1 MNQIVNN
8 IANRLSLRPPQRQSL
23 EILDRIC
30 ELLPINEQ
38 SDIETSLAK
47 INQEFS
53 TVTNFEREFPSLCF
67 ALATGVGKT
76 RLMGAFISYL
86 NLAYDIKNFFVLAP
100 NLTIY
105 NKLINDFTPNTPK
118 YVFTGISEF
127 AIQSPVIITGDNYET
142 NARTILDPQIPCKI
156 NIFNISKINSEVR
169 GGKSPKIKRLSEYIG
184 ESYFEYLVHLK
195 DLVMLMD
202 ESHRYRASAGIRV
215 INELK
220 PLMGLELTA
229 TPSVETSKKPVYF
242 KNVIYEYSLGKA
254 ITDGF
259 VKDPAVVTRKDFN
272 PASLSPGAIEEIKL
286 KDGIY
291 LHENIKAELKNYAL
305 QTGKP
310 IVKPFMLVIAR
321 DTNHASQLLE
331 LIKSDEFAEGFYK
344 DKVIQVDSSKTGA
357 QEDEMVERLLK
368 VEHPDEPTEIV
379 IHVNMLKEGWDV
391 TNLYTIVPLRA
402 ANSQILIKQSIGRGL
417 RLPYGRRTGIKIVDR
432 LNIVAHDKFQEI
444 VEEAKRPE
452 SEIRLEQIIL
462 TPEELEEKT
471 NTVVSQSK
479 LAQHLGIITEQTID
493 QNREENINL
502 PDTESQDVQTSIFAS
517 PIEQKIANLTYQEI
531 QKLENQ
537 PEKVPTTSYLSTPKV
552 QAIVRE
558 AVAREYQP
566 EQLEIEGVTTP
577 PNIEAIVAKTTNLVI
592 QQTIDIPKI
601 LVIPKGEVKSGFRSF
616 ALDLTGLNY
625 PIPSKEELYIQSLS
639 TDDSRY
645 LEIKT
650 TNLEE
655 SQLEKYIVSNLVNFD
670 DICYDENADFLYDLA
685 GQVISHFFTYLSE
698 EDTQKVLYSYQREIA
713 NFVHNQM
720 KKHFWEDTVDYEV
733 KISKGFT
740 TLKESAYTTKAKNH
754 LDYRISPPDKN
765 NMSKYLFTGF
775 SKCLYTEQKFQSE
788 AERVLSIIL
797 ERDAIKWFKPARGQF
812 QIYYKWEGDYLEY
825 QPDFVAETAEIIYML
840 EPKNRNEI
848 DHPQVVAKKNVAVQW
863 CKYASE
869 YMLKHNGKP
878 WVYVLIPHD
887 AIAQNM
893 TLTGLGDR
901 FKSNGYAFD
910 RDRSP
915 K

>member
-1 MNQIVNN
+1 MNNIVNN
-8 IANRLSLRPPQRQSL
+8 IAHRLSLRQPQRKSL
-23 EILDRIC
+23 EILDRVC
-30 ELLPINEQ
+30 EILPINEQ

-47 INQEFS
+47 INQEFP
-53 TVTNFEREFPSLCF
+53 TVTDFEREFPSLCF

-86 NLAYDIKNFFVLAP
+86 HLAYDIKNFFVLAP

-105 NKLINDFTPNTPK
+105 NKLITDFTPNNPK

-127 AIQSPVIITGDNYET
+127 AINSPIIITGENYET

-184 ESYFEYLVHLK
+184 ESYFDYLSQLK
-195 DLVMLMD
+195 DLVILMD
-202 ESHRYRASAGIRV
+202 ESHRYRASAGIRA

-229 TPSVETSKKPVYF
+229 TPSIETSKKPVYF
-242 KNVIYEYSLGKA
+242 QNVIYEYSLGKA

-272 PASLSPGAIEEIKL
+272 PASLSPAAIEQIKL
-286 KDGIY
+286 EDGIY
-291 LHENIKAELKNYAL
+291 LHENIKAELKIYAL

-321 DTNHASQLLE
+321 DTTHATQLLE
-331 LIKSDEFAEGFYK
+331 LIKSHEFAAGFYK
-344 DKVIQVDSSKTGA
+344 DKVIQVDSSKTGS

-417 RLPYGRRTGIKIVDR
+417 RLPYGKRTGITIVDR

-452 SEIRLEQIIL
+452 SEIRLQQIIL
-462 TPEELEEKT
+462 TPEELEQK
-471 NTVVSQSK
+471 NKTVVSQSK
-479 LAQHLGIITEQTID
+479 LAQTLGITTEQKSVQNITIP
-493 QNREENINL
+493 ETEN
-502 PDTESQDVQTSIFAS
+502 QDIQTSIFAS
-517 PIEQKIANLTYQEI
+517 TIEQKIANLTYQEI

-537 PEKVPTTSYLSTPKV
+537 PEKVPTISYLSTPKV
-552 QAIVRE
+552 QSIVRE

-566 EQLEIEGVTTP
+566 EQLEIEGVNTP
-577 PNIEAIVAKTTNLVI
+577 PNIADIVAKTTNLVI

-601 LVIPKGEVKSGFRSF
+601 IVVPQGEVKSGFRSF
-616 ALDLTGLNY
+616 ALDVTDLNY
-625 PIPSKEELYIQSLS
+625 RVPSKKELYIQSLA
-639 TDDSRY
+639 TDDFTS

-650 TNLEE
+650 DNSEE
-655 SQLEKYIVSNLVNFD
+655 FQLENYIVKNLVNFD
-670 DICYDENADFLYDLA
+670 DICYDENADLLYDLA
-685 GQVISHFFTYLSE
+685 SQVISHFLTYLSE
-698 EDTQKVLYSYQREIA
+698 EETQKVLYDYQIEIA
-713 NFVHNQM
+713 NVVHNQM
-720 KKHFWEDTVDYEV
+720 IKHFWEDDKVEYKYE
-733 KISKGFT
+733 ISKGFT
-740 TLKESAYTTKAKNH
+740 SLKESAYTTNTKH
-754 LDYRISPPDKN
+754 YLDYRISPPDKS

-775 SKCLYTEQKFQSE
+775 SKCLYQEQKFQSE

-812 QIYYKWEGDYLEY
+812 QIYYKWDGNYLEY
-825 QPDFVAETAEIIYML
+825 QPDFVAETAEIIYIL
-840 EPKNRNEI
+840 EPKNRDEI
-848 DHPQVVAKKNVAVQW
+848 DNPQVVAKKDVAVKW
-863 CKYASE
+863 CQNASN
-869 YMLKHNGKP
+869 YMLQHNGKP

-893 TLTGLGDR
+893 TLTGLSNAFGERSYR
-901 FKSNGYAFD
+901 FQTK
-910 RDRSP
+910 
-915 K
+915 

>member
-1 MNQIVNN
+1 MNNIVNN
-8 IANRLSLRPPQRQSL
+8 IAHRLSLRQPQRKSL
-23 EILDRIC
+23 EILDRVC
-30 ELLPINEQ
+30 EILPINEQ

-47 INQEFS
+47 INQEFP
-53 TVTNFEREFPSLCF
+53 TVTDFEREFPSLCF

-86 NLAYDIKNFFVLAP
+86 HLAYDIKNFFILAP

-105 NKLINDFTPNTPK
+105 NKLITDFTPNNPK

-127 AIQSPVIITGDNYET
+127 AINSPIIITGENYET

-184 ESYFEYLVHLK
+184 ESYFDYLSQLK
-195 DLVMLMD
+195 DLVILMD
-202 ESHRYRASAGIRV
+202 ESHRYRASAGIRA

-229 TPSVETSKKPVYF
+229 TPSIETSKKPVYF
-242 KNVIYEYSLGKA
+242 QNVIYEYSLGKA

-272 PASLSPGAIEEIKL
+272 PASLSPAAIEQIKL
-286 KDGIY
+286 EDGIY
-291 LHENIKAELKNYAL
+291 LHENIKAELKIYAL

-321 DTNHASQLLE
+321 DTTHATQLLE
-331 LIKSDEFAEGFYK
+331 LIKSDEFAAGFYK
-344 DKVIQVDSSKTGA
+344 DKVIQVDSSKTGS

-417 RLPYGRRTGIKIVDR
+417 RLPYGKRTGITIVDR

-452 SEIRLEQIIL
+452 SEIRLQQIIL
-462 TPEELEEKT
+462 TPEELEQK
-471 NTVVSQSK
+471 NKTVVSQSK
-479 LAQHLGIITEQTID
+479 LAQTLGITTEQKSVQNITIP
-493 QNREENINL
+493 ETEN
-502 PDTESQDVQTSIFAS
+502 QDIQTSIFAS
-517 PIEQKIANLTYQEI
+517 TIEQKIANLTYQEI

-537 PEKVPTTSYLSTPKV
+537 PEKVPTISYLSTPKV
-552 QAIVRE
+552 QSIVRE

-566 EQLEIEGVTTP
+566 EQLEIEGVNTP
-577 PNIEAIVAKTTNLVI
+577 PNIADIVAKTTNLVI

-601 LVIPKGEVKSGFRSF
+601 IVVPQGEVKSGFRSF
-616 ALDLTGLNY
+616 ALDVTDLNY
-625 PIPSKEELYIQSLS
+625 RVPSKKELYIQSLA
-639 TDDSRY
+639 TDDSTS

-650 TNLEE
+650 DNSEE
-655 SQLEKYIVSNLVNFD
+655 FQLENYIVKNLVNFD
-670 DICYDENADFLYDLA
+670 DICYDENADLLYDLA
-685 GQVISHFFTYLSE
+685 SQVISHFLTYLSE
-698 EDTQKVLYSYQREIA
+698 EEAQKVLYYYQIEIA

-720 KKHFWEDTVDYEV
+720 IKHFWEDDKVEYKYE
-733 KISKGFT
+733 ISKGFT
-740 TLKESAYTTKAKNH
+740 SLKESAYTTNTKH
-754 LDYRISPPDKN
+754 YLDYRTSPPDKS

-775 SKCLYTEQKFQSE
+775 SKCLYQEQKFQSE

-812 QIYYKWEGDYLEY
+812 QIYYKWDGNYLEY
-825 QPDFVAETAEIIYML
+825 QPDFVAETAEIIYIL
-840 EPKNRNEI
+840 EPKNRDEI
-848 DHPQVVAKKNVAVQW
+848 DNPQVVAKKDVAVKW
-863 CKYASE
+863 CQNASN
-869 YMLKHNGKP
+869 YMLQHNGKP

-893 TLTGLGDR
+893 TLTGLSDR
-901 FKSNGYAFD
+901 FQTK
-910 RDRSP
+910 
-915 K
+915 

>member
-1 MNQIVNN
+1 MNNIVNN
-8 IANRLSLRPPQRQSL
+8 IAHRLSLRQPQRQSL
-23 EILDRIC
+23 EILDRVCQI
-30 ELLPINEQ
+30 LPINGK
-38 SDIETSLAK
+38 SDVETSLAK
-47 INQEFS
+47 INQEFP

-86 NLAYDIKNFFVLAP
+86 HLAYGIKNFFVLAP

-105 NKLINDFTPNTPK
+105 NKLITDFTPNKPK

-127 AIQSPVIITGDNYET
+127 AINSPIIITGENYET

-184 ESYFEYLVHLK
+184 ESYFDYLSQLK
-195 DLVMLMD
+195 DLVILMD
-202 ESHRYRASAGIRV
+202 ESHRYRASAGIRA

-229 TPSVETSKKPVYF
+229 TPSIETSKKPVYF
-242 KNVIYEYSLGKA
+242 QNVIYEYSLGKA

-272 PASLSPGAIEEIKL
+272 PASLSPAAIEQIKL
-286 KDGIY
+286 EDGIY
-291 LHENIKAELKNYAL
+291 LHENIKAELKIYAL

-321 DTNHASQLLE
+321 DTTHATQLLE
-331 LIKSDEFAEGFYK
+331 LIKSHEFAAGFYK
-344 DKVIQVDSSKTGA
+344 DKVIQVDSSKTGS

-402 ANSQILIKQSIGRGL
+402 ANSEILIKQSIGRGL
-417 RLPYGRRTGIKIVDR
+417 RLPYGKRTGITIVDR

-452 SEIRLEQIIL
+452 SEIRLQQIIL
-462 TPEELEEKT
+462 TPEELEQK
-471 NTVVSQSK
+471 NKTVVSQSK
-479 LAQHLGIITEQTID
+479 LAQTLGVTTEQKSVQNITIP
-493 QNREENINL
+493 ETEN
-502 PDTESQDVQTSIFAS
+502 QDIQTSIFAS
-517 PIEQKIANLTYQEI
+517 TIEQKIANLTYQEI

-537 PEKVPTTSYLSTPKV
+537 PEKVPTISYLSTPKV
-552 QAIVRE
+552 QSIVRE

-566 EQLEIEGVTTP
+566 EQLEIEGVITP
-577 PNIEAIVAKTTNLVI
+577 PDIAAIVAKTTKRVI

-601 LVIPKGEVKSGFRSF
+601 IVVPQGEVKSGFRSF
-616 ALDLTGLNY
+616 ALDVTDLNY
-625 PIPSKEELYIQSLS
+625 RVPSKKELYIQSLA
-639 TDDSRY
+639 TDDYTS

-650 TNLEE
+650 TTLEE
-655 SQLEKYIVSNLVNFD
+655 VQLENYIVKNLVNFD
-670 DICYDENADFLYDLA
+670 DICYDENADLLYDLA
-685 GQVISHFFTYLSE
+685 GQVISYFLTYLSP
-698 EDTQKVLYSYQREIA
+698 EDTQKVLFYYQIEIA

-720 KKHFWEDTVDYEV
+720 IKHFWEDDKVEYKYE
-733 KISKGFT
+733 ISKGFT
-740 TLKESAYTTKAKNH
+740 SLKESAYTTNARNY
-754 LDYRISPPDKN
+754 LDYRTSPPDKS

-775 SKCLYTEQKFQSE
+775 EKCLYAEQKFQSE
-788 AERVLSIIL
+788 AERVLSMIL

-812 QIYYKWEGDYLEY
+812 QIYYKWDGNYLEY
-825 QPDFVAETAEIIYML
+825 QPDFVAETAEIIYIL
-840 EPKNRNEI
+840 EPKNRDEI
-848 DHPQVVAKKNVAVQW
+848 DNPQVVAKKDVAVKW
-863 CKYASE
+863 CQNASN
-869 YMLKHNGKP
+869 YMLQHNGKP

-893 TLTGLGDR
+893 TLTGLGDAFGERSYR
-901 FKSNGYAFD
+901 FQTK
-910 RDRSP
+910 
-915 K
+915 

>member
-1 MNQIVNN
+1 MNNIVNN
-8 IANRLSLRPPQRQSL
+8 IAHRLSLRQPQRKSL
-23 EILDRIC
+23 EILDRVC
-30 ELLPINEQ
+30 EILPINEQ

-47 INQEFS
+47 INQEFP
-53 TVTNFEREFPSLCF
+53 TVTDFEREFPSLCF

-86 NLAYDIKNFFVLAP
+86 HLAYDIKNFCVLAP

-105 NKLINDFTPNTPK
+105 NKLITDFTPNNPK

-127 AIQSPVIITGDNYET
+127 AINSPIIITGENYET

-184 ESYFEYLVHLK
+184 ESYFDYLSQLK
-195 DLVMLMD
+195 DLVILMD
-202 ESHRYRASAGIRV
+202 ESHRYRASAGIRA

-229 TPSVETSKKPVYF
+229 TPSIETSKKPVYF
-242 KNVIYEYSLGKA
+242 QNVIYEYSLGKA

-272 PASLSPGAIEEIKL
+272 PASLSPAAIEQIKL
-286 KDGIY
+286 EDGIY
-291 LHENIKAELKNYAL
+291 LHENIKAELKIYAL

-321 DTNHASQLLE
+321 DTTHATQLLE
-331 LIKSDEFAEGFYK
+331 LIKSDEFAAGFYK
-344 DKVIQVDSSKTGA
+344 DKVIQVDSSKTGS

-417 RLPYGRRTGIKIVDR
+417 RLPYGKRTGITIVDR

-452 SEIRLEQIIL
+452 SEIRLQQIIL
-462 TPEELEEKT
+462 TPEELEQK
-471 NTVVSQSK
+471 NKTVVSQSK
-479 LAQHLGIITEQTID
+479 LAQTLGITTEQKSVQNITIP
-493 QNREENINL
+493 ETEN
-502 PDTESQDVQTSIFAS
+502 QDIQTSIFAS
-517 PIEQKIANLTYQEI
+517 TIEQKIANLTYQEI

-537 PEKVPTTSYLSTPKV
+537 PEKVPTISYLSTPKV
-552 QAIVRE
+552 QSIVRE

-566 EQLEIEGVTTP
+566 EQLEIEGVNTP
-577 PNIEAIVAKTTNLVI
+577 PNIADIVAKTTNLVI

-601 LVIPKGEVKSGFRSF
+601 IVVPQGEVKSGFRSF
-616 ALDLTGLNY
+616 ALDVTDLNY
-625 PIPSKEELYIQSLS
+625 RVPSKKELYIQSLA
-639 TDDSRY
+639 TDDSTS

-650 TNLEE
+650 DNSEE
-655 SQLEKYIVSNLVNFD
+655 FQLENYIVKKLVNFD
-670 DICYDENADFLYDLA
+670 DICYDENADLLYDLA
-685 GQVISHFFTYLSE
+685 SQVISHFLTYLSE
-698 EDTQKVLYSYQREIA
+698 EETQKVLYYYQIEIA

-720 KKHFWEDTVDYEV
+720 IKHFWEDDKVEYKYE
-733 KISKGFT
+733 ISKGFT
-740 TLKESAYTTKAKNH
+740 SLKESAYTTNTKH
-754 LDYRISPPDKN
+754 YLDYRISPPDKS

-775 SKCLYTEQKFQSE
+775 SKCLYQEQKFQSE

-812 QIYYKWEGDYLEY
+812 QIYYKWDGNYLEY
-825 QPDFVAETAEIIYML
+825 QPDFVAETAEIIYIL
-840 EPKNRNEI
+840 EPKNRDEI
-848 DHPQVVAKKNVAVQW
+848 DNPQVVAKKDVAVKW
-863 CKYASE
+863 CQNASN
-869 YMLKHNGKP
+869 YMLQHNGKP

-893 TLTGLGDR
+893 TLTGLSDAFGERSYR
-901 FKSNGYAFD
+901 FQTK
-910 RDRSP
+910 
-915 K
+915 

>member
-1 MNQIVNN
+1 MNNIVNN
-8 IANRLSLRPPQRQSL
+8 IAHRLSLRQPQRKSL
-23 EILDRIC
+23 EILDRVC
-30 ELLPINEQ
+30 EILPINEQ

-47 INQEFS
+47 INQEFP
-53 TVTNFEREFPSLCF
+53 TVTDFEREFPSLCF

-86 NLAYDIKNFFVLAP
+86 HLAYDIKNFFVLAP

-105 NKLINDFTPNTPK
+105 NKLITDFTPNNPK

-127 AIQSPVIITGDNYET
+127 AINSPIIITGENYET

-184 ESYFEYLVHLK
+184 ESYFDYLSQLK
-195 DLVMLMD
+195 DLVILMD
-202 ESHRYRASAGIRV
+202 ESHRYRASAGIRA

-229 TPSVETSKKPVYF
+229 TPSIETSKKPVYF
-242 KNVIYEYSLGKA
+242 QNVIYEYSLGKA

-272 PASLSPGAIEEIKL
+272 PASLSPAAIEQIKL
-286 KDGIY
+286 EDGIY
-291 LHENIKAELKNYAL
+291 LHENIKAELKIYAL

-321 DTNHASQLLE
+321 DTTHATQLLE
-331 LIKSDEFAEGFYK
+331 LIKSDEFAAGFYK
-344 DKVIQVDSSKTGA
+344 DKVIQVDSSKTGS

-417 RLPYGRRTGIKIVDR
+417 RLPYGKRTGITIVDR

-452 SEIRLEQIIL
+452 SEIRLQQIIL
-462 TPEELEEKT
+462 TPEELEQK
-471 NTVVSQSK
+471 NKTVVSQSK
-479 LAQHLGIITEQTID
+479 LAQTLGITTEQKSVQNITIP
-493 QNREENINL
+493 ETEN
-502 PDTESQDVQTSIFAS
+502 QDIQTSIFAS
-517 PIEQKIANLTYQEI
+517 TIEQKIANLTYQEI

-537 PEKVPTTSYLSTPKV
+537 PEKVPTISYLSTPKV
-552 QAIVRE
+552 QSIVRE

-566 EQLEIEGVTTP
+566 EQLEIEGVNTP
-577 PNIEAIVAKTTNLVI
+577 PNIADIVAKTTNLVI

-601 LVIPKGEVKSGFRSF
+601 IVVPQGEVKSGFRSF
-616 ALDLTGLNY
+616 ALDVTDLNY
-625 PIPSKEELYIQSLS
+625 RVPSKKELYIQSLA
-639 TDDSRY
+639 TDDSTS

-650 TNLEE
+650 DNSEE
-655 SQLEKYIVSNLVNFD
+655 FQLENYIVKNLVNFD
-670 DICYDENADFLYDLA
+670 DICYDENADLLYDLA
-685 GQVISHFFTYLSE
+685 SQVISHFLTYLSE
-698 EDTQKVLYSYQREIA
+698 EETQKVLYDYQIEIA

-720 KKHFWEDTVDYEV
+720 IKHFWEDDKVEYKYE
-733 KISKGFT
+733 ISKGFT
-740 TLKESAYTTKAKNH
+740 SLKESAYTTNTKH
-754 LDYRISPPDKN
+754 YLDYRISPPDKS

-775 SKCLYTEQKFQSE
+775 SKCLYQEQKFQSE

-812 QIYYKWEGDYLEY
+812 QIYYKWDGNYLEY
-825 QPDFVAETAEIIYML
+825 QPDFVAETAEIIYIL
-840 EPKNRNEI
+840 EPKNRDEI
-848 DHPQVVAKKNVAVQW
+848 DNPQVVAKKDVAVKW
-863 CKYASE
+863 CQNASN
-869 YMLKHNGKP
+869 YMLQHNGKP

-893 TLTGLGDR
+893 TLTGLSDAFGERSYR
-901 FKSNGYAFD
+901 FQTK
-910 RDRSP
+910 
-915 K
+915 

>member
-1 MNQIVNN
+1 MNNIVNN
-8 IANRLSLRPPQRQSL
+8 IANRLSLRQPQRKSL
-23 EILDRIC
+23 EILDRVCDI
-30 ELLPINEQ
+30 LPINGQ

-47 INQEFS
+47 IHQQFY
-53 TVTNFEREFPSLCF
+53 TVTDFEREFPSLCF

-86 NLAYDIKNFFVLAP
+86 NLVHGIKNFFVLAP

-105 NKLINDFTPNTPK
+105 NKLITDFTPNNPK

-127 AIQSPVIITGDNYET
+127 AINSPIIITGENYET
-142 NARTILDPQIPCKI
+142 NARTILDPQITCKI

-184 ESYFEYLVHLK
+184 ESYFDYLIHLK

-202 ESHRYRASAGIRV
+202 ESHRYRATAGQRV

-229 TPSVETSKKPVYF
+229 TPSIETSKKPVYF

-254 ITDGF
+254 ITNGF

-272 PASLSPGAIEEIKL
+272 PASLSPAAIEQIKL
-286 KDGIY
+286 EDGIY
-291 LHENIKAELKNYAL
+291 LHENIKAELKIYAL

-321 DTNHASQLLE
+321 DTTHATQLLE
-331 LIKSDEFAEGFYK
+331 MIKSDEFAAGFYK

-402 ANSQILIKQSIGRGL
+402 ANSEILIKQSIGRGL
-417 RLPYGRRTGIKIVDR
+417 RLPYGKRTGVTIVDR

-452 SEIRLEQIIL
+452 SEIRLQQIIL
-462 TPEELEEKT
+462 TPEELEQKT
-471 NTVVSQSK
+471 KTVVSQSK
-479 LAQHLGIITEQTID
+479 LDKYLGITTEETI
-493 QNREENINL
+493 NLLETEIENIQ
-502 PDTESQDVQTSIFAS
+502 PFIVES
-517 PIEQKIANLTYQEI
+517 PIEATIAFLTRQEI

-566 EQLEIEGVTTP
+566 EQLEIQGVTTP

-601 LVIPKGEVKSGFRSF
+601 IVVPHGEVKSGFRSF
-616 ALDLTGLNY
+616 ALDMTGLNY
-625 PIPSKEELYIQSLS
+625 RVPSKKELYIQSLA
-639 TDDSRY
+639 TDDSTS

-650 TNLEE
+650 DNSEE
-655 SQLEKYIVSNLVNFD
+655 FQLENYIVKNLVNFD
-670 DICYDENADFLYDLA
+670 DICYDENADLLYDLA
-685 GQVISHFFTYLSE
+685 SQVISHFLTYLSE
-698 EDTQKVLYSYQREIA
+698 EETQKVLSDNQIEIA

-720 KKHFWEDTVDYEV
+720 IKHFWEDDKVEYKYE
-733 KISKGFT
+733 ISKGFT
-740 TLKESAYTTKAKNH
+740 TLKESAYTTNARNY
-754 LDYRISPPDKN
+754 LDYRTSPPDKS
-765 NMSKYLFTGF
+765 NMFKYLFTGF
-775 SKCLYTEQKFQSE
+775 EKCLYAEQKFQSE

-812 QIYYKWEGDYLEY
+812 QIYYKWDGNYLEY

-840 EPKNRNEI
+840 EPKNRDEI
-848 DHPQVVAKKNVAVQW
+848 DSPQVVAKKDVAVKW
-863 CKYASE
+863 CQNASN
-869 YMLKHNGKP
+869 YMLQHNGKP

-893 TLTGLGDR
+893 TLKGLGDAFGERSYR
-901 FKSNGYAFD
+901 FQTK
-910 RDRSP
+910 
-915 K
+915 

>member
-1 MNQIVNN
+1 MNNIVNN

-23 EILDRIC
+23 EILDRVC
-30 ELLPINEQ
+30 EILPINEQ
-38 SDIETSLAK
+38 SDLETSLAK
-47 INQEFS
+47 INQQFP

-86 NLAYDIKNFFVLAP
+86 NLAYNIKNFFVLAP

-184 ESYFEYLVHLK
+184 ESYFDYLSQLK
-195 DLVMLMD
+195 DLVILMD
-202 ESHRYRASAGIRV
+202 ESHRYRASAGIRA

-220 PLMGLELTA
+220 PLIGLELTA
-229 TPSVETSKKPVYF
+229 TPSVETSKKTVYF
-242 KNVIYEYSLGKA
+242 QNIIYEYSLGKA
-254 ITDGF
+254 IRDDF

-272 PASLSPGAIEEIKL
+272 PASLSSAAIERIKL
-286 KDGIY
+286 EDGIY
-291 LHENIKAELKNYAL
+291 LHENIKAELKAYSIL
-305 QTGKP
+305 TGKP

-331 LIKSDEFAEGFYK
+331 LIKSDEFAEGFYQ

-368 VEHPDEPTEIV
+368 VEYPDEPTEIV

-402 ANSQILIKQSIGRGL
+402 ANSEVLIKQSIGRGL
-417 RLPYGRRTGIKIVDR
+417 RLPYGKRTGITIVDR

-452 SEIRLEQIIL
+452 SEIRLQQIIL
-462 TPEELEEKT
+462 TPEELEEKKK
-471 NTVVSQSK
+471 TVISQSK
-479 LAQHLGIITEQTID
+479 LAQTLGITTEPKNED
-493 QNREENINL
+493 HFEDNREQNTEENTTV
-502 PDTESQDVQTSIFAS
+502 TETETQNIQTSIFAS
-517 PIEQKIANLTYQEI
+517 PVEQKIANLTYQQI

-537 PEKVPTTSYLSTPKV
+537 PEKVPTISYLATPKV
-552 QAIVRE
+552 QSMVRE
-558 AVAREYQP
+558 AVAKEYRP
-566 EQLEIEGVTTP
+566 EQLEIAGVITP
-577 PNIEAIVAKTTNLVI
+577 PDIASIVAKTTNLVI

-601 LVIPKGEVKSGFRSF
+601 LIVPQGEVKSGFRSF
-616 ALDLTGLNY
+616 ALDVTGLNY
-625 PIPSKEELYIQSLS
+625 PVPSKKELYIQSLA
-639 TDDSRY
+639 TDDSTS

-650 TNLEE
+650 DNFPESRLEN
-655 SQLEKYIVSNLVNFD
+655 YIVENLVNFD
-670 DICYDENADFLYDLA
+670 DICYDENADLLYDLA
-685 GQVISHFFTYLSE
+685 GQVVEHFLTYLTE
-698 EDTQKVLYSYQREIA
+698 EDTHKVLYFHQVEIA
-713 NFVHNQM
+713 NLVHNQM
-720 KKHFWEDTVDYEV
+720 QQHFWEDNVNYEV

-740 TLKESAYTTKAKNH
+740 TLKESAYTTNAKNY
-754 LDYRISPPDKN
+754 LDYRISPADKSK
-765 NMSKYLFTGF
+765 MSKYLFTGF
-775 SKCLYTEQKFQSE
+775 DKCLYQEQKFQSE

-825 QPDFVAETAEIIYML
+825 QPDFVAETTEMIYML
-840 EPKNRNEI
+840 EPKNRDEI
-848 DHPQVVAKKNVAVQW
+848 DDPQVVAKKNVAVQW
-863 CKYASE
+863 CKYASD

-893 TLTGLGDR
+893 TLKGLGDR
-901 FKSNGYAFD
+901 FTIKS
-910 RDRSP
+910 
-915 K
+915 

>member
-1 MNQIVNN
+1 MNNIVNN
-8 IANRLSLRPPQRQSL
+8 IAHRLSLRQPQRKSL

-30 ELLPINEQ
+30 EILPINEQ

-47 INQEFS
+47 INQEFP
-53 TVTNFEREFPSLCF
+53 TVTDFEREFPSLCF

-86 NLAYDIKNFFVLAP
+86 HLAYDIKNFFVLAP

-105 NKLINDFTPNTPK
+105 NKLIKDFTPNNPK

-127 AIQSPVIITGDNYET
+127 GINSPIIITGENYET

-184 ESYFEYLVHLK
+184 ESYFDYLSQLK
-195 DLVMLMD
+195 DLVILMD
-202 ESHRYRASAGIRV
+202 ESHRYRASAGIRA

-229 TPSVETSKKPVYF
+229 TPSIETSKKPVYF
-242 KNVIYEYSLGKA
+242 QNVIYEYSLGKA

-272 PASLSPGAIEEIKL
+272 PASLSPAAIEQIKL
-286 KDGIY
+286 EDGIY
-291 LHENIKAELKNYAL
+291 LHENIKAELKIYAL

-321 DTNHASQLLE
+321 DTTHATQLLE
-331 LIKSDEFAEGFYK
+331 LIKSDEFAAGFYK
-344 DKVIQVDSSKTGA
+344 DKVIQVDSSKTGS

-417 RLPYGRRTGIKIVDR
+417 RLPYGKRTGITIVDR

-452 SEIRLEQIIL
+452 SEIRLQQIIL
-462 TPEELEEKT
+462 TPEELEQK
-471 NTVVSQSK
+471 NKTVVSQSK
-479 LAQHLGIITEQTID
+479 IAQTLGITTEQKSVQNITIP
-493 QNREENINL
+493 ETEN
-502 PDTESQDVQTSIFAS
+502 QDIQTSIFAS
-517 PIEQKIANLTYQEI
+517 TIEQKIANLTYQEI

-537 PEKVPTTSYLSTPKV
+537 PEKVPTISYLSTPKV
-552 QAIVRE
+552 QSIVRE

-566 EQLEIEGVTTP
+566 EQLEIDGVNTP
-577 PNIEAIVAKTTNLVI
+577 PNIADIVAKTTNLVI

-601 LVIPKGEVKSGFRSF
+601 IVVPQGEVKSGFRSF
-616 ALDLTGLNY
+616 ALDVTDLNY
-625 PIPSKEELYIQSLS
+625 RVPSKKELYIQSLA
-639 TDDSRY
+639 TDDSTS

-650 TNLEE
+650 DNSEEFHLEN
-655 SQLEKYIVSNLVNFD
+655 YIVKNLVNFD
-670 DICYDENADFLYDLA
+670 DICYDENADLLYDLA
-685 GQVISHFFTYLSE
+685 SQVISHFLTYLSE
-698 EDTQKVLYSYQREIA
+698 EETQKVLYYYQIEIA
-713 NFVHNQM
+713 NVVHNQM
-720 KKHFWEDTVDYEV
+720 IKHFWEDDKVEYKYE
-733 KISKGFT
+733 ISKGFT
-740 TLKESAYTTKAKNH
+740 SLKESAYTTNTKH
-754 LDYRISPPDKN
+754 YLDYRTSPPDKS

-775 SKCLYTEQKFQSE
+775 SKCLYQEQKFQSE

-812 QIYYKWEGDYLEY
+812 QIYYKWDGNYLEY
-825 QPDFVAETAEIIYML
+825 QPDFVAETAEIIYIL
-840 EPKNRNEI
+840 EPKNRDEI
-848 DHPQVVAKKNVAVQW
+848 DNPQVVAKKDVAVKW
-863 CKYASE
+863 CQNASN
-869 YMLKHNGKP
+869 YMLQHNGKP

-893 TLTGLGDR
+893 TLTGLSDR
-901 FKSNGYAFD
+901 FQTK
-910 RDRSP
+910 
-915 K
+915 

>member
-1 MNQIVNN
+1 MNNIVNN
-8 IANRLSLRPPQRQSL
+8 IAHRLSLRQPQRKSL

-30 ELLPINEQ
+30 EILPINEQ

-47 INQEFS
+47 INQEFP
-53 TVTNFEREFPSLCF
+53 TVTDFEREFPSLCF

-86 NLAYDIKNFFVLAP
+86 HLAYDIKNFFVLAP

-105 NKLINDFTPNTPK
+105 NKLITDFTPNNPK

-127 AIQSPVIITGDNYET
+127 AINSPIIITGENYET

-184 ESYFEYLVHLK
+184 ESYFDYLSQLK
-195 DLVMLMD
+195 DLVILMD
-202 ESHRYRASAGIRV
+202 ESHRYRASAGIRA

-229 TPSVETSKKPVYF
+229 TPSIETSKKPVYF
-242 KNVIYEYSLGKA
+242 QNVIYEYSLGKA

-272 PASLSPGAIEEIKL
+272 PASLSPAAIEQIKL
-286 KDGIY
+286 EDGIY
-291 LHENIKAELKNYAL
+291 LHENIKAELKIYAL

-321 DTNHASQLLE
+321 DTTHATQLLE
-331 LIKSDEFAEGFYK
+331 LIKSDEFAAGFYK
-344 DKVIQVDSSKTGA
+344 DKVIQVDSSKTGS

-417 RLPYGRRTGIKIVDR
+417 RLPYGKRTGITIVDR

-452 SEIRLEQIIL
+452 SEIRLQQIIL
-462 TPEELEEKT
+462 TPEELEQK
-471 NTVVSQSK
+471 NKTVVSQSK
-479 LAQHLGIITEQTID
+479 IAQTLGITTEQKSVQNITIP
-493 QNREENINL
+493 ETEN
-502 PDTESQDVQTSIFAS
+502 QDIQTSIFAS
-517 PIEQKIANLTYQEI
+517 TIEQKIANLTYQEI

-537 PEKVPTTSYLSTPKV
+537 PEKVPTISYLSTPKV
-552 QAIVRE
+552 QSIVRE

-566 EQLEIEGVTTP
+566 EQLEIDGVNTP
-577 PNIEAIVAKTTNLVI
+577 PNIADIVAKTTNLVI

-601 LVIPKGEVKSGFRSF
+601 IVVPQGEVKSGFRSF
-616 ALDLTGLNY
+616 ALDVTDLNY
-625 PIPSKEELYIQSLS
+625 RVPSKKELYIQSLA
-639 TDDSRY
+639 TDDSTS

-650 TNLEE
+650 DNSEEFHLEN
-655 SQLEKYIVSNLVNFD
+655 YIVKNLVNFD
-670 DICYDENADFLYDLA
+670 DICYDENADLLYDLA
-685 GQVISHFFTYLSE
+685 SQVISHFLTYLSE
-698 EDTQKVLYSYQREIA
+698 EETQKVLYYYQIEIA
-713 NFVHNQM
+713 NVVHNQM
-720 KKHFWEDTVDYEV
+720 IKHFWEDDKVEYKYE
-733 KISKGFT
+733 ISKGFT
-740 TLKESAYTTKAKNH
+740 SLKESAYTTNTKH
-754 LDYRISPPDKN
+754 YLDYRTSPPDKS

-775 SKCLYTEQKFQSE
+775 SKCLYQEQKFQSE

-812 QIYYKWEGDYLEY
+812 QIYYKWDGNYLEY
-825 QPDFVAETAEIIYML
+825 QPDFVAETAEIIYIL
-840 EPKNRNEI
+840 EPKNRDEI
-848 DHPQVVAKKNVAVQW
+848 DNPQVVAKKDVAVKW
-863 CKYASE
+863 CQNASN
-869 YMLKHNGKP
+869 YMLQHNGKP

-893 TLTGLGDR
+893 TLTGLSDR
-901 FKSNGYAFD
+901 FQTK
-910 RDRSP
+910 
-915 K
+915 

>member
-1 MNQIVNN
+1 MNNIVNN
-8 IANRLSLRPPQRQSL
+8 IAHRLSLRQPQRKSL
-23 EILDRIC
+23 EILDRVC
-30 ELLPINEQ
+30 EILPINEQ

-47 INQEFS
+47 INQEFP
-53 TVTNFEREFPSLCF
+53 TVTDFEREFPSLCF

-86 NLAYDIKNFFVLAP
+86 HLAYDIKNFFVLAP

-105 NKLINDFTPNTPK
+105 NKLITDFTPNNPK

-127 AIQSPVIITGDNYET
+127 AINSPIIITGENYET

-184 ESYFEYLVHLK
+184 ESYFDYLSQLK
-195 DLVMLMD
+195 DLVILMD
-202 ESHRYRASAGIRV
+202 ESHRYRASAGIRA

-229 TPSVETSKKPVYF
+229 TPSIETSKKPVYF
-242 KNVIYEYSLGKA
+242 QNVIYEYSLGKA

-272 PASLSPGAIEEIKL
+272 PASLSPAAIEQIKL
-286 KDGIY
+286 EDGIY
-291 LHENIKAELKNYAL
+291 LHENIKAELKIYAL

-321 DTNHASQLLE
+321 DTTHATQLLE
-331 LIKSDEFAEGFYK
+331 LIKSDEFAAGFYK
-344 DKVIQVDSSKTGA
+344 DKVIQVDSSKTGS

-417 RLPYGRRTGIKIVDR
+417 RLPYGKRTGITIVDR

-452 SEIRLEQIIL
+452 SEIRLQQIIL
-462 TPEELEEKT
+462 TPEELEQK
-471 NTVVSQSK
+471 NKTVVSQSK
-479 LAQHLGIITEQTID
+479 LAQTLGITTEQKSVQNITIP
-493 QNREENINL
+493 ETEN
-502 PDTESQDVQTSIFAS
+502 QDIQTSIFAS
-517 PIEQKIANLTYQEI
+517 TIEQKIANLTYQEI

-537 PEKVPTTSYLSTPKV
+537 PEKVPTISYLSTPKV
-552 QAIVRE
+552 QSIVRE

-566 EQLEIEGVTTP
+566 EQLEIEGVNTP
-577 PNIEAIVAKTTNLVI
+577 PNIADIVAKTTNLVI

-601 LVIPKGEVKSGFRSF
+601 IVVPQGEVKSGFRSF
-616 ALDLTGLNY
+616 ALDVTDLNY
-625 PIPSKEELYIQSLS
+625 RVPSKKELYIQSLA
-639 TDDSRY
+639 TDDFTS

-650 TNLEE
+650 DNSEE
-655 SQLEKYIVSNLVNFD
+655 FQLENYIVKNLVNFD
-670 DICYDENADFLYDLA
+670 DICYDENADLLYDLA
-685 GQVISHFFTYLSE
+685 SQVISHFLTYLSE
-698 EDTQKVLYSYQREIA
+698 EETQKVLYYYQIEIA

-720 KKHFWEDTVDYEV
+720 IKHFWEDDKVEYKYE
-733 KISKGFT
+733 ISKGFT
-740 TLKESAYTTKAKNH
+740 SLKESAYTTNTKH
-754 LDYRISPPDKN
+754 YLDYRISPPDKS

-775 SKCLYTEQKFQSE
+775 SKCLYQEQKFQSE

-812 QIYYKWEGDYLEY
+812 QIYYKWDGNYLEY
-825 QPDFVAETAEIIYML
+825 QPDFVAETAEIIYIL
-840 EPKNRNEI
+840 EPKNRDEI
-848 DHPQVVAKKNVAVQW
+848 DNPQVVAKKDVAVKW
-863 CKYASE
+863 CQNASN
-869 YMLKHNGKP
+869 YMLQHNGKP

-893 TLTGLGDR
+893 TLTGLSDAFGERSYR
-901 FKSNGYAFD
+901 FQTK
-910 RDRSP
+910 
-915 K
+915 

>member
-1 MNQIVNN
+1 MNNIVNN
-8 IANRLSLRPPQRQSL
+8 IAHRLSLRQPQRKSL
-23 EILDRIC
+23 EILDRVC
-30 ELLPINEQ
+30 EILPINEQ

-47 INQEFS
+47 INQEFP
-53 TVTNFEREFPSLCF
+53 TVTDFEREFPSLCF

-86 NLAYDIKNFFVLAP
+86 HLAYDIKNFFILAP

-105 NKLINDFTPNTPK
+105 NKLITDFTPNNPK

-127 AIQSPVIITGDNYET
+127 AINSPIIITGENYET

-184 ESYFEYLVHLK
+184 ESYFDYLSQLK
-195 DLVMLMD
+195 DLVILMD
-202 ESHRYRASAGIRV
+202 ESHRYRASAGIRA

-229 TPSVETSKKPVYF
+229 TPSIETSKKPVYF
-242 KNVIYEYSLGKA
+242 QNVIYEYSLGKA

-272 PASLSPGAIEEIKL
+272 PASLSPAAIEQIKL
-286 KDGIY
+286 EDGIY
-291 LHENIKAELKNYAL
+291 LHENIKAELKIYAL

-321 DTNHASQLLE
+321 DTTHATQLLE
-331 LIKSDEFAEGFYK
+331 LIKSDEFAAGFYK
-344 DKVIQVDSSKTGA
+344 DKVIQVDSSKTGS

-417 RLPYGRRTGIKIVDR
+417 RLPYGKRTGITIVDR

-452 SEIRLEQIIL
+452 SEIRLQQIIL
-462 TPEELEEKT
+462 TPEELEQK
-471 NTVVSQSK
+471 NKTVVSQSK
-479 LAQHLGIITEQTID
+479 LAQTLGITTEQKSVQNITIP
-493 QNREENINL
+493 ETEN
-502 PDTESQDVQTSIFAS
+502 QDIQTSIFAS
-517 PIEQKIANLTYQEI
+517 TIEQKIANLTYQEI

-537 PEKVPTTSYLSTPKV
+537 PEKVPTISYLSTPKV
-552 QAIVRE
+552 QSIVRE

-566 EQLEIEGVTTP
+566 EQLEIEGVNTP
-577 PNIEAIVAKTTNLVI
+577 PNIADIVAKTTNLVI

-601 LVIPKGEVKSGFRSF
+601 IVVPQGEVKSGFRSF
-616 ALDLTGLNY
+616 ALDVTDLNY
-625 PIPSKEELYIQSLS
+625 RVPSKKELYIQSLA
-639 TDDSRY
+639 TDDSTS

-650 TNLEE
+650 DNSEEFHLEN
-655 SQLEKYIVSNLVNFD
+655 YIVKNLVNFD
-670 DICYDENADFLYDLA
+670 DICYDENADLLYDLA
-685 GQVISHFFTYLSE
+685 SQVISHFLTYLSE
-698 EDTQKVLYSYQREIA
+698 EEAQKVLYYYQIEIA
-713 NFVHNQM
+713 NVVHNQM
-720 KKHFWEDTVDYEV
+720 IKHFWEDDKVEYKYE
-733 KISKGFT
+733 ISKGFT
-740 TLKESAYTTKAKNH
+740 SLKESAYTTNTKH
-754 LDYRISPPDKN
+754 YLDYRISPPDKS

-775 SKCLYTEQKFQSE
+775 SKCLYQEQKFQSE

-812 QIYYKWEGDYLEY
+812 QIYYKWDGNYLEY
-825 QPDFVAETAEIIYML
+825 QPDFVAETAEIIYIL
-840 EPKNRNEI
+840 EPKNRDEI
-848 DHPQVVAKKNVAVQW
+848 DNPQVVAKKDVAVKW
-863 CKYASE
+863 CQNASN
-869 YMLKHNGKP
+869 YMLQHNGKP

-893 TLTGLGDR
+893 TLTGLSDR
-901 FKSNGYAFD
+901 FQTK
-910 RDRSP
+910 
-915 K
+915 

>member
-1 MNQIVNN
+1 MNN
-8 IANRLSLRPPQRQSL
+8 IVTNITNRLSLRPPQRQSL
-23 EILDRIC
+23 EILDRVCQI
-30 ELLPINEQ
+30 LPINEQ

-47 INQEFS
+47 INQEFP
-53 TVTNFEREFPSLCF
+53 TVTDFEREFPSLCF

-76 RLMGAFISYL
+76 RLMGAFIAYL
-86 NLAYDIKNFFVLAP
+86 HLAYGIKNFFVLAP

-105 NKLINDFTPNTPK
+105 NKLITDFTPNTPK
-118 YVFTGISEF
+118 YVFTGISKF
-127 AIQSPVIITGDNYET
+127 AINLPEIITGDNYEKSSIIT
-142 NARTILDPQIPCKI
+142 DFKGCKI

-169 GGKSPKIKRLSEYIG
+169 GGKTPKIKRLSEYIG
-184 ESYFEYLVHLK
+184 ESYFDYLSQLK
-195 DLVMLMD
+195 DLVILMD
-202 ESHRYRASAGIRV
+202 ESHRYRASAGIRA

-220 PLMGLELTA
+220 PLIGLELTA

-254 ITDGF
+254 ILDDF

-272 PASLSPGAIEEIKL
+272 PNSLSPAAIEKIKL
-286 KDGIY
+286 EDGIY
-291 LHENIKAELKNYAL
+291 LHENIKAELKTYGS

-331 LIKSDEFAEGFYK
+331 LIKSDEFVEGFYQ

-417 RLPYGRRTGIKIVDR
+417 RLPYGKRTGITIVDR

-452 SEIRLEQIIL
+452 SEIRLQEIIL
-462 TPEELEEKT
+462 TSEQLAERNKT
-471 NTVVSQSK
+471 VISQSK
-479 LAQHLGIITEQTID
+479 LAQSLGMTTEPKIEDHLED
-493 QNREENINL
+493 NREEN
-502 PDTESQDVQTSIFAS
+502 TEENTTVTEPENENIQTSIFVS
-517 PIEQKIANLTYQEI
+517 PVEQKIANLTYKEI

-537 PEKVPTTSYLSTPKV
+537 PEKVPTTSYLATPKV
-552 QAIVRE
+552 QSMVRE
-558 AVAREYQP
+558 AVAREYRP
-566 EQLEIEGVTTP
+566 EQLEIAGVITP
-577 PNIEAIVAKTTNLVI
+577 PDIDAIVAKTTDLVI

-601 LVIPKGEVKSGFRSF
+601 LVTPKGEVRSGFRSF
-616 ALDLTGLNY
+616 ALDVTGLNY
-625 PIPSKEELYIQSLS
+625 AVPSQQELHIQSLA
-639 TDDSRY
+639 TDDFAS

-650 TNLEE
+650 ENFKESRLEN
-655 SQLEKYIVSNLVNFD
+655 YIVENLAKFN
-670 DICYDENADFLYDLA
+670 DIYYDENADLLYDLA
-685 GQVISHFFTYLSE
+685 GQVVEHFLTYLSE
-698 EDTQKVLYSYQREIA
+698 EDTKKVLYYHQVEIA
-713 NFVHNQM
+713 IFVHNQM
-720 KKHFWEDTVDYEV
+720 IKHFWEDNVDYEV

-740 TLKESAYTTKAKNH
+740 SLKESAYTTNVKDY
-754 LDYRISPPDKN
+754 LDYRISPTDKS

-775 SKCLYTEQKFQSE
+775 EKCLYKEQKFQSE
-788 AERVLSIIL
+788 AERILSIIL

-812 QIYYKWEGDYLEY
+812 QIYYKWEGNYLEY
-825 QPDFVAETAEIIYML
+825 QPDFVAETTEIIYML
-840 EPKNRNEI
+840 EPKNRDEI

-863 CKYASE
+863 CKYASD
-869 YMLKHNGKP
+869 YMLKYNGKP

-893 TLTGLGDR
+893 TLKGLGDR
-901 FKSNGYAFD
+901 FTINS
-910 RDRSP
+910 
-915 K
+915 

>member
-1 MNQIVNN
+1 MNNIVNN
-8 IANRLSLRPPQRQSL
+8 IAHRLSLRQPQRKSL
-23 EILDRIC
+23 EILDRVC
-30 ELLPINEQ
+30 EILPINEQ

-47 INQEFS
+47 INQEFP
-53 TVTNFEREFPSLCF
+53 TVTDFEREFPSLCF

-86 NLAYDIKNFFVLAP
+86 HLAYDIKNFFVLAP

-105 NKLINDFTPNTPK
+105 NKLITDFTPNNPK

-127 AIQSPVIITGDNYET
+127 AINSPIIITGENYET

-184 ESYFEYLVHLK
+184 ESYFDYLSQLK
-195 DLVMLMD
+195 DLVILMD
-202 ESHRYRASAGIRV
+202 ESHRYRASAGIRA

-229 TPSVETSKKPVYF
+229 TPSIETSKKPVYF
-242 KNVIYEYSLGKA
+242 QNVIYEYSLGKA

-272 PASLSPGAIEEIKL
+272 PASLSPAAIEQIKL
-286 KDGIY
+286 EDGIY
-291 LHENIKAELKNYAL
+291 LHENIKAELKIYAL

-321 DTNHASQLLE
+321 DTTHATQLLE
-331 LIKSDEFAEGFYK
+331 LIKSDEFAAGFYK
-344 DKVIQVDSSKTGA
+344 DKVIQVDSSKTGS

-417 RLPYGRRTGIKIVDR
+417 RLPYGKRTGITIVDR

-452 SEIRLEQIIL
+452 SEIRLQQIIL
-462 TPEELEEKT
+462 TPEELEQK
-471 NTVVSQSK
+471 NKTVVSQSK
-479 LAQHLGIITEQTID
+479 LAQTLGITTEQKSVQNITIP
-493 QNREENINL
+493 ETEN
-502 PDTESQDVQTSIFAS
+502 QDIQTSIFAS
-517 PIEQKIANLTYQEI
+517 TIEQKIANLTYQEI

-537 PEKVPTTSYLSTPKV
+537 PEKVPTISYLSTPKV
-552 QAIVRE
+552 QSIVRE

-566 EQLEIEGVTTP
+566 EQLEIEGVNTP
-577 PNIEAIVAKTTNLVI
+577 PNIADIVAKTTNLVI

-601 LVIPKGEVKSGFRSF
+601 IVVPQGEVKSGFRSF
-616 ALDLTGLNY
+616 ALDVTDLNY
-625 PIPSKEELYIQSLS
+625 RVPSKKELYIQSLA
-639 TDDSRY
+639 TDDSTS

-650 TNLEE
+650 DNSEE
-655 SQLEKYIVSNLVNFD
+655 FQLENYIVKNLVNFD
-670 DICYDENADFLYDLA
+670 DICYDENADLLYDLA
-685 GQVISHFFTYLSE
+685 SQVISHFLTYLSE
-698 EDTQKVLYSYQREIA
+698 EETQKVLYDYQIEIA

-720 KKHFWEDTVDYEV
+720 IKHFWEDDKVEYKYE
-733 KISKGFT
+733 ISKGFT
-740 TLKESAYTTKAKNH
+740 SLKESAYTTNTKH
-754 LDYRISPPDKN
+754 YLDYRISPPDKS

-775 SKCLYTEQKFQSE
+775 SKCLYQEQKFQSE

-812 QIYYKWEGDYLEY
+812 QIYYKWDGNYLEY
-825 QPDFVAETAEIIYML
+825 QPDFVAETAEIIYIL
-840 EPKNRNEI
+840 EPKNRDEI
-848 DHPQVVAKKNVAVQW
+848 DNPQVVAKKDVAVKW
-863 CKYASE
+863 CQNASN
-869 YMLKHNGKP
+869 YMLQHNGKP

-893 TLTGLGDR
+893 TLTGLSDR
-901 FKSNGYAFD
+901 FQTK
-910 RDRSP
+910 
-915 K
+915 

>member
-1 MNQIVNN
+1 MNNIVNN
-8 IANRLSLRPPQRQSL
+8 IAHRLSLRQPQRKSL
-23 EILDRIC
+23 EILDRVC
-30 ELLPINEQ
+30 EILPINEQ

-47 INQEFS
+47 INQEFP
-53 TVTNFEREFPSLCF
+53 TVTDFEREFPSLCF

-86 NLAYDIKNFFVLAP
+86 HLAYDIKNFFVLAP

-105 NKLINDFTPNTPK
+105 NKLITDFTPNNPK

-127 AIQSPVIITGDNYET
+127 AINSPIIITGENYET

-184 ESYFEYLVHLK
+184 ESYFDYLSQLK
-195 DLVMLMD
+195 DLVILMD
-202 ESHRYRASAGIRV
+202 ESHRYRASAGIRA

-229 TPSVETSKKPVYF
+229 TPSIETSKKPVYF
-242 KNVIYEYSLGKA
+242 QNVIYEYSLGKA

-272 PASLSPGAIEEIKL
+272 PASLSPAAIEQIKL
-286 KDGIY
+286 EDGIY
-291 LHENIKAELKNYAL
+291 LHENIKAELKIYAL

-321 DTNHASQLLE
+321 DTTHATQLLE
-331 LIKSDEFAEGFYK
+331 LIKSDEFAAGFYK
-344 DKVIQVDSSKTGA
+344 DKVIQVDSSKTGS

-417 RLPYGRRTGIKIVDR
+417 RLPYGKRTGITIVDR

-452 SEIRLEQIIL
+452 SEIRLQQIIL
-462 TPEELEEKT
+462 TPEELEQK
-471 NTVVSQSK
+471 NKTVVSQSK
-479 LAQHLGIITEQTID
+479 LAQTLGITTEQKSVQNITIP
-493 QNREENINL
+493 ETEN
-502 PDTESQDVQTSIFAS
+502 QDIQTSIFAS
-517 PIEQKIANLTYQEI
+517 TIEQKIANLTYQEI

-537 PEKVPTTSYLSTPKV
+537 PEKVPTISYLSTPKV
-552 QAIVRE
+552 QSIVRE

-566 EQLEIEGVTTP
+566 EQLEIEGVNTP
-577 PNIEAIVAKTTNLVI
+577 PNIADIVAKTTNLVI

-601 LVIPKGEVKSGFRSF
+601 IVVPQGEVKSGFRSF
-616 ALDLTGLNY
+616 ALDVTDLNY
-625 PIPSKEELYIQSLS
+625 RVPSKKELYIQSLA
-639 TDDSRY
+639 TDDSTS

-650 TNLEE
+650 DNSEE
-655 SQLEKYIVSNLVNFD
+655 FQLENYIVKNLVNFD
-670 DICYDENADFLYDLA
+670 DICYDENADLLYDLA
-685 GQVISHFFTYLSE
+685 SQVISHFLTYLSE
-698 EDTQKVLYSYQREIA
+698 EEAQKVLYYYQIEIA

-720 KKHFWEDTVDYEV
+720 IKHFWEDDKVEYKYE
-733 KISKGFT
+733 ISKGFT
-740 TLKESAYTTKAKNH
+740 SLKESAYTTNTKH
-754 LDYRISPPDKN
+754 YLDYRTSPPDKS

-775 SKCLYTEQKFQSE
+775 SKCLYQEQKFQSE

-812 QIYYKWEGDYLEY
+812 QIYYKWDGNYLEY
-825 QPDFVAETAEIIYML
+825 QPDFVAETAEIIYIL
-840 EPKNRNEI
+840 EPKNRDEI
-848 DHPQVVAKKNVAVQW
+848 DNPQVVAKKDVAVKW
-863 CKYASE
+863 CQNASN
-869 YMLKHNGKP
+869 YMLQHNGKP

-893 TLTGLGDR
+893 TLTGLSDR
-901 FKSNGYAFD
+901 FQTK
-910 RDRSP
+910 
-915 K
+915 

>member
-1 MNQIVNN
+1 MNNIVNN
-8 IANRLSLRPPQRQSL
+8 IAHRLSLRQPQRKSL
-23 EILDRIC
+23 EILDRVC
-30 ELLPINEQ
+30 EILPINEQ

-47 INQEFS
+47 INQEFP
-53 TVTNFEREFPSLCF
+53 TVTDFEREFPSLCF

-86 NLAYDIKNFFVLAP
+86 HLAYDIKNFFVLAP

-105 NKLINDFTPNTPK
+105 NKLITDFTPNNPK

-127 AIQSPVIITGDNYET
+127 AINSPIIITGENYET

-184 ESYFEYLVHLK
+184 ESYFDYLSQLK
-195 DLVMLMD
+195 DLVILMD
-202 ESHRYRASAGIRV
+202 ESHRYRASAGIRA

-229 TPSVETSKKPVYF
+229 TPSIETSKKPVYF
-242 KNVIYEYSLGKA
+242 QNVIYEYSLGKA

-272 PASLSPGAIEEIKL
+272 PASLSPAAIEQIKL
-286 KDGIY
+286 EDGIY
-291 LHENIKAELKNYAL
+291 LHENIKAELKIYAL

-321 DTNHASQLLE
+321 DTTHATQLLE
-331 LIKSDEFAEGFYK
+331 LIKSDEFAAGFYK
-344 DKVIQVDSSKTGA
+344 DKVIQVDSSKTGS

-417 RLPYGRRTGIKIVDR
+417 RLPYGKRTGITIVDR

-452 SEIRLEQIIL
+452 SEIRLQQIIL
-462 TPEELEEKT
+462 TPEELEQK
-471 NTVVSQSK
+471 NKTVVSQSK
-479 LAQHLGIITEQTID
+479 LAQTLGITTEQKSVQNITIP
-493 QNREENINL
+493 ETEN
-502 PDTESQDVQTSIFAS
+502 QDIQTSIFAS
-517 PIEQKIANLTYQEI
+517 TIEQKIANLTYQEI

-537 PEKVPTTSYLSTPKV
+537 PEKVPTISYLSTPKV
-552 QAIVRE
+552 QSIVRE

-566 EQLEIEGVTTP
+566 EQLEIEGVNTP
-577 PNIEAIVAKTTNLVI
+577 PNIADIVAKTTNLVI

-601 LVIPKGEVKSGFRSF
+601 IVVPQGEVKSGFRSF
-616 ALDLTGLNY
+616 ALDVTDLNY
-625 PIPSKEELYIQSLS
+625 RVPSKKELYIQSLA
-639 TDDSRY
+639 TDDSTS

-650 TNLEE
+650 DNSEE
-655 SQLEKYIVSNLVNFD
+655 FQLENYIVKNLVNFD
-670 DICYDENADFLYDLA
+670 DICYDENADLLYDLA
-685 GQVISHFFTYLSE
+685 SQVISHFLTYLSE
-698 EDTQKVLYSYQREIA
+698 EETQKVLYYYQIEIA

-720 KKHFWEDTVDYEV
+720 IKNFWEDDKVEYKYE
-733 KISKGFT
+733 ISKGFT
-740 TLKESAYTTKAKNH
+740 SLKESAYTTNTKH
-754 LDYRISPPDKN
+754 YLDYRTSPPDKS

-775 SKCLYTEQKFQSE
+775 SKCLYQEQKFQSE

-812 QIYYKWEGDYLEY
+812 QIYYKWDGNYLEY
-825 QPDFVAETAEIIYML
+825 QPDFVAETAEIIYIL
-840 EPKNRNEI
+840 EPKNRDEI
-848 DHPQVVAKKNVAVQW
+848 DNPQVVAKKDVAVKW
-863 CKYASE
+863 CQNASN
-869 YMLKHNGKP
+869 YMLQHNGKP

-893 TLTGLGDR
+893 TLTGLSDR
-901 FKSNGYAFD
+901 FQTK
-910 RDRSP
+910 
-915 K
+915 

>member
-1 MNQIVNN
+1 MNNIVNN
-8 IANRLSLRPPQRQSL
+8 IAHRLSLRQPQRKSL
-23 EILDRIC
+23 EILDRVC
-30 ELLPINEQ
+30 EILPINEQ

-47 INQEFS
+47 INQEFP
-53 TVTNFEREFPSLCF
+53 TVTDFEREFPSLCF

-86 NLAYDIKNFFVLAP
+86 HLAYDIKNFFVLAP

-105 NKLINDFTPNTPK
+105 NKLITDFTPNNPK

-127 AIQSPVIITGDNYET
+127 AINSPIIITGENYET

-184 ESYFEYLVHLK
+184 ESYFDYLSQLK
-195 DLVMLMD
+195 DLVILMD
-202 ESHRYRASAGIRV
+202 ESHRYRASAGIRA

-229 TPSVETSKKPVYF
+229 TPSIETSKKPVYF
-242 KNVIYEYSLGKA
+242 QNVIYEYSLGKA

-272 PASLSPGAIEEIKL
+272 PASLSPAAIEQIKL
-286 KDGIY
+286 EDGIY
-291 LHENIKAELKNYAL
+291 LHENIKAELKIYAL

-321 DTNHASQLLE
+321 DTTHATQLLE
-331 LIKSDEFAEGFYK
+331 LIKSHEFAAGFYK
-344 DKVIQVDSSKTGA
+344 DKVIQVDSSKTGS

-417 RLPYGRRTGIKIVDR
+417 RLPYGKRTGITIVDR

-452 SEIRLEQIIL
+452 SEIRLQQIIL
-462 TPEELEEKT
+462 TPEELEQK
-471 NTVVSQSK
+471 NKTVVSQSK
-479 LAQHLGIITEQTID
+479 LAQTLGITTEQKSVQNITIP
-493 QNREENINL
+493 ETEN
-502 PDTESQDVQTSIFAS
+502 QDIQTSIFAS
-517 PIEQKIANLTYQEI
+517 TIEQKIANLTYQEI

-537 PEKVPTTSYLSTPKV
+537 PEKVPTISYLSTPKV
-552 QAIVRE
+552 QSIVRE

-566 EQLEIEGVTTP
+566 EQLEIEGVNTP
-577 PNIEAIVAKTTNLVI
+577 PNIADIVAKTTNLVI

-601 LVIPKGEVKSGFRSF
+601 IVVPQGEVKSGFRSF
-616 ALDLTGLNY
+616 ALDVTDLNY
-625 PIPSKEELYIQSLS
+625 RVPSKKELYIQSLA
-639 TDDSRY
+639 TDDSTS

-650 TNLEE
+650 DNSEE
-655 SQLEKYIVSNLVNFD
+655 FQLENYIVKNLVNFD
-670 DICYDENADFLYDLA
+670 DICYDENADLLYDLA
-685 GQVISHFFTYLSE
+685 SQVISHFLTYLSE
-698 EDTQKVLYSYQREIA
+698 EETQKVLYDYQIEIA

-720 KKHFWEDTVDYEV
+720 IKHFWEDDKVEYKYE
-733 KISKGFT
+733 ISKGFT
-740 TLKESAYTTKAKNH
+740 SLKESAYTTNTKH
-754 LDYRISPPDKN
+754 YLDYRISPPDKS

-775 SKCLYTEQKFQSE
+775 SKCLYQEQKFQSE

-812 QIYYKWEGDYLEY
+812 QIYYKWDGNYLEY
-825 QPDFVAETAEIIYML
+825 QPDFVAETAEIIYIL
-840 EPKNRNEI
+840 EPKNRDEI
-848 DHPQVVAKKNVAVQW
+848 DNPQVVAKKDVAVKW
-863 CKYASE
+863 CQNASN
-869 YMLKHNGKP
+869 YMLQHNGKP

-893 TLTGLGDR
+893 TLTGLSDR
-901 FKSNGYAFD
+901 FQTK
-910 RDRSP
+910 
-915 K
+915 

>member
-1 MNQIVNN
+1 MNNIVNN
-8 IANRLSLRPPQRQSL
+8 IAHRLSLRQPQRKSL
-23 EILDRIC
+23 EILDRVC
-30 ELLPINEQ
+30 EILPINEQ
-38 SDIETSLAK
+38 SDIETILAK
-47 INQEFS
+47 INQEFP
-53 TVTNFEREFPSLCF
+53 TVTDFEREFPSLCF

-86 NLAYDIKNFFVLAP
+86 HLAYDIKNFFVLAP

-105 NKLINDFTPNTPK
+105 NKLITDFTPNNPK

-127 AIQSPVIITGDNYET
+127 AINSPIIITGENYET

-184 ESYFEYLVHLK
+184 ESYFDYLSQLK
-195 DLVMLMD
+195 DLVILMD
-202 ESHRYRASAGIRV
+202 ESHRYRASAGIRA

-229 TPSVETSKKPVYF
+229 TPSIETSKKPVYF
-242 KNVIYEYSLGKA
+242 QNVIYEYSLGKA

-272 PASLSPGAIEEIKL
+272 PASLSPAAIEQIKL
-286 KDGIY
+286 EDGIY
-291 LHENIKAELKNYAL
+291 LHENIKAELKIYAL

-321 DTNHASQLLE
+321 DTTHATQLLE
-331 LIKSDEFAEGFYK
+331 LIKSDEFAAGFYK
-344 DKVIQVDSSKTGA
+344 DKVIQVDSSKTGS
-357 QEDEMVERLLK
+357 QEDEMVEKLLK

-417 RLPYGRRTGIKIVDR
+417 RLPYGKRTGITIVDR

-452 SEIRLEQIIL
+452 SEIRLQQIIL
-462 TPEELEEKT
+462 TPEELEQK
-471 NTVVSQSK
+471 NKTVVSQSK
-479 LAQHLGIITEQTID
+479 LAQTLGITTEQKSVQNITIP
-493 QNREENINL
+493 ETEN
-502 PDTESQDVQTSIFAS
+502 QDIQTSIFAS
-517 PIEQKIANLTYQEI
+517 TIEQKIANLTYQEI

-537 PEKVPTTSYLSTPKV
+537 PEKVPTISYLSTPKV
-552 QAIVRE
+552 QSMVRE

-566 EQLEIEGVTTP
+566 EQLEIEGVNTP
-577 PNIEAIVAKTTNLVI
+577 PNIADIVAKTTNLVI

-601 LVIPKGEVKSGFRSF
+601 IVVPQGEVKSGFRSF
-616 ALDLTGLNY
+616 ALDVTDLNY
-625 PIPSKEELYIQSLS
+625 RVPSKKELYIQSLA
-639 TDDSRY
+639 TDDSTS

-650 TNLEE
+650 DNSEE
-655 SQLEKYIVSNLVNFD
+655 FQLENYIVKNLVNFD
-670 DICYDENADFLYDLA
+670 DICYDENADLLYDLA
-685 GQVISHFFTYLSE
+685 SQVISHFLTYLSE
-698 EDTQKVLYSYQREIA
+698 EEAQKVLYYYQIEIA

-720 KKHFWEDTVDYEV
+720 IKHFWEDDKVEYKYE
-733 KISKGFT
+733 ISKGFT
-740 TLKESAYTTKAKNH
+740 SLKESAYTTNTKH
-754 LDYRISPPDKN
+754 YLDYRISPPDKS

-775 SKCLYTEQKFQSE
+775 SKCLYQEQKFQSE

-812 QIYYKWEGDYLEY
+812 QIYYKWDGNYLEY
-825 QPDFVAETAEIIYML
+825 QPDFVAETAEIIYIL
-840 EPKNRNEI
+840 EPKNRDEI
-848 DHPQVVAKKNVAVQW
+848 DNPQVVAKKDVAVKW
-863 CKYASE
+863 CQNASN
-869 YMLKHNGKP
+869 YMLQHNGKP

-893 TLTGLGDR
+893 TLTGLSDR
-901 FKSNGYAFD
+901 FQTK
-910 RDRSP
+910 
-915 K
+915 

>member
-1 MNQIVNN
+1 MNNIVNN
-8 IANRLSLRPPQRQSL
+8 IAHRLSLRQPQRKSL
-23 EILDRIC
+23 EILDRVC
-30 ELLPINEQ
+30 EILPINEQ

-47 INQEFS
+47 INQEFP
-53 TVTNFEREFPSLCF
+53 TVTDFEREFPSLCF

-86 NLAYDIKNFFVLAP
+86 HLAYDIKNFFVLAP

-105 NKLINDFTPNTPK
+105 NKLITDFTPNNPK

-127 AIQSPVIITGDNYET
+127 AINSPIIITGENYET

-184 ESYFEYLVHLK
+184 ESYFDYLSQLK
-195 DLVMLMD
+195 DLVILMD
-202 ESHRYRASAGIRV
+202 ESHRYRASAGIRA

-229 TPSVETSKKPVYF
+229 TPSIETSKKPVYF
-242 KNVIYEYSLGKA
+242 QNVIYEYSLGKA

-272 PASLSPGAIEEIKL
+272 PASLSPAAIEQIKL
-286 KDGIY
+286 EDGIY
-291 LHENIKAELKNYAL
+291 LHENIKAELKIYAL

-321 DTNHASQLLE
+321 DTTHATQLLE
-331 LIKSDEFAEGFYK
+331 LIKSHEFAAGFYK
-344 DKVIQVDSSKTGA
+344 DKVIQVDSSKTGS

-417 RLPYGRRTGIKIVDR
+417 RLPYGKRTGITIVDR

-452 SEIRLEQIIL
+452 SEIRLQQIIL
-462 TPEELEEKT
+462 TPEELEQK
-471 NTVVSQSK
+471 NKTVVSQSK
-479 LAQHLGIITEQTID
+479 LAQTLGITTEQKSVQNITIP
-493 QNREENINL
+493 ETEN
-502 PDTESQDVQTSIFAS
+502 QDIQTSIFAS
-517 PIEQKIANLTYQEI
+517 TIEQKIANLTYQEI

-537 PEKVPTTSYLSTPKV
+537 PEKVPTISYLSTPKV
-552 QAIVRE
+552 QSIVRE

-566 EQLEIEGVTTP
+566 EQLEIEGVNTP
-577 PNIEAIVAKTTNLVI
+577 PNIADIVAKTTNLVI

-601 LVIPKGEVKSGFRSF
+601 IVVPQGEVKSGFRSF
-616 ALDLTGLNY
+616 ALDVTDLNY
-625 PIPSKEELYIQSLS
+625 RVPSKKELYIQSLA
-639 TDDSRY
+639 TDDSTS

-650 TNLEE
+650 DNSEE
-655 SQLEKYIVSNLVNFD
+655 FQLENYIVKNLVNFD
-670 DICYDENADFLYDLA
+670 DICYDENADLLYDLA
-685 GQVISHFFTYLSE
+685 SQVISHFLTYLSE
-698 EDTQKVLYSYQREIA
+698 EETQKVLYDYQIEIA

-720 KKHFWEDTVDYEV
+720 IKHFWEDDKVEYKYE
-733 KISKGFT
+733 ISKGFT
-740 TLKESAYTTKAKNH
+740 SLKESAYTTNTKH
-754 LDYRISPPDKN
+754 YLDYRISPPDKS

-775 SKCLYTEQKFQSE
+775 SKCLYQEQKFQSE

-812 QIYYKWEGDYLEY
+812 QIYYKWDGNYLEY
-825 QPDFVAETAEIIYML
+825 QPDFVAETAEIIYIL
-840 EPKNRNEI
+840 EPKNRDEI
-848 DHPQVVAKKNVAVQW
+848 DNPQVVAKKDVAVKW
-863 CKYASE
+863 CQNASN
-869 YMLKHNGKP
+869 YMLQHNGKP

-893 TLTGLGDR
+893 TLTGLSDAFGERSYR
-901 FKSNGYAFD
+901 FQTK
-910 RDRSP
+910 
-915 K
+915 

>member
-1 MNQIVNN
+1 MNNIVNN
-8 IANRLSLRPPQRQSL
+8 IAHRLSLRQPQRKSL
-23 EILDRIC
+23 EILDRVC
-30 ELLPINEQ
+30 EILPINEQ
-38 SDIETSLAK
+38 SDIETILAK
-47 INQEFS
+47 INQEFP
-53 TVTNFEREFPSLCF
+53 TVTDFEREFPSLCF

-86 NLAYDIKNFFVLAP
+86 HLAYDIKNFFVLAP

-105 NKLINDFTPNTPK
+105 NKLITDFTPNNPK

-127 AIQSPVIITGDNYET
+127 AINSPIIITGENYET

-184 ESYFEYLVHLK
+184 ESYFDYLSQLK
-195 DLVMLMD
+195 DLVILMD
-202 ESHRYRASAGIRV
+202 ESHRYRASAGIRA

-229 TPSVETSKKPVYF
+229 TPSIETSKKPVYF
-242 KNVIYEYSLGKA
+242 QNVIYEYSLGKA

-272 PASLSPGAIEEIKL
+272 PASLSPAAIEQIKL
-286 KDGIY
+286 EDGIY
-291 LHENIKAELKNYAL
+291 LHENIKAELKIYAL

-321 DTNHASQLLE
+321 DTTHATQLLE
-331 LIKSDEFAEGFYK
+331 LIKSDEFAAGFYK
-344 DKVIQVDSSKTGA
+344 DKVIQVDSSKTGS
-357 QEDEMVERLLK
+357 QEDEMVEKLLK

-417 RLPYGRRTGIKIVDR
+417 RLPYGKRTGITIVDR

-452 SEIRLEQIIL
+452 SEIRLQQIIL
-462 TPEELEEKT
+462 TPEELEQK
-471 NTVVSQSK
+471 NKTVVSQSK
-479 LAQHLGIITEQTID
+479 LAQTLGITTEQKSVQNITIP
-493 QNREENINL
+493 ETEN
-502 PDTESQDVQTSIFAS
+502 QDIQTSIFAS
-517 PIEQKIANLTYQEI
+517 TIEQKIANLTYQEI

-537 PEKVPTTSYLSTPKV
+537 PEKVPTISYLSTPKV
-552 QAIVRE
+552 QSMVRE

-566 EQLEIEGVTTP
+566 EQLEIEGVNTP
-577 PNIEAIVAKTTNLVI
+577 PNIADIVAKTTNLVI

-601 LVIPKGEVKSGFRSF
+601 IVVPQGEVKSGFRSF
-616 ALDLTGLNY
+616 ALDVTDLNY
-625 PIPSKEELYIQSLS
+625 RVPSKKELYIQSLA
-639 TDDSRY
+639 TDDSTS

-650 TNLEE
+650 DNSEE
-655 SQLEKYIVSNLVNFD
+655 FQLENYIVKNLVNFD
-670 DICYDENADFLYDLA
+670 DICYDENADLLYDLA
-685 GQVISHFFTYLSE
+685 SQVISHFLTYLSE
-698 EDTQKVLYSYQREIA
+698 EETQKVLYYYQIEIA

-720 KKHFWEDTVDYEV
+720 IKHFWEDDKVEYKYE
-733 KISKGFT
+733 ISKGFT
-740 TLKESAYTTKAKNH
+740 SLKESAYTTNTKH
-754 LDYRISPPDKN
+754 YLDYRISPPDKS

-775 SKCLYTEQKFQSE
+775 SKCLYQEQKFQSE

-812 QIYYKWEGDYLEY
+812 QIYYKWDGNYLEY
-825 QPDFVAETAEIIYML
+825 QPDFVAETAEIIYIL
-840 EPKNRNEI
+840 EPKNRDEI
-848 DHPQVVAKKNVAVQW
+848 DNPQVVAKKDVAVKW
-863 CKYASE
+863 CQNASN
-869 YMLKHNGKP
+869 YMLQHNGKP

-893 TLTGLGDR
+893 TLTGLSDR
-901 FKSNGYAFD
+901 FQTK
-910 RDRSP
+910 
-915 K
+915 

>member
-1 MNQIVNN
+1 MNQPINN

-30 ELLPINEQ
+30 QLLPINEQ

-47 INQEFS
+47 INQEFT

-86 NLAYDIKNFFVLAP
+86 NLAHGIKNFFVLAP

-105 NKLINDFTPNTPK
+105 NKLITDFTPNTPK

-142 NARTILDPQIPCKI
+142 NARTILDPQISCKI

-169 GGKSPKIKRLSEYIG
+169 GGKTPKIKRLSEYIG
-184 ESYFEYLVHLK
+184 ESYFDYLSQLK
-195 DLVMLMD
+195 DLVILMD
-202 ESHRYRASAGIRV
+202 ESHRYRASAGIRA

-229 TPSVETSKKPVYF
+229 TPSIETSKKPEYF

-272 PASLSPGAIEEIKL
+272 SASLSPEVIERIKL
-286 KDGIY
+286 EDGIY
-291 LHENIKAELKNYAL
+291 LHENIKAELKIYAF

-321 DTNHASQLLE
+321 DTTHATQLLE
-331 LIKSDEFAEGFYK
+331 LIKSDEFAAGFYK

-368 VEHPDEPTEIV
+368 VEHRDEPTEIV

-402 ANSQILIKQSIGRGL
+402 ANSEILIKQSIGRGL
-417 RLPYGRRTGIKIVDR
+417 RLPYGKRTGITIVDR

-452 SEIRLEQIIL
+452 SEIRLQQIIL
-462 TPEELEEKT
+462 TPEELEEK
-471 NTVVSQSK
+471 NKTVVSQSK
-479 LAQHLGIITEQTID
+479 LAQNLGITTEQKSEHNITVP
-493 QNREENINL
+493 ETEN
-502 PDTESQDVQTSIFAS
+502 QDIQTSIFES

-537 PEKVPTTSYLSTPKV
+537 PEKVPTASYLSTPKV

-566 EQLEIEGVTTP
+566 EQLEIEGVNTP
-577 PNIEAIVAKTTNLVI
+577 PDIAAIVAKTTNLVI
-592 QQTIDIPKI
+592 QQTIDIPRI
-601 LVIPKGEVKSGFRSF
+601 IVVPQGELKSGFRSF
-616 ALDLTGLNY
+616 ALDTTGLNNY
-625 PIPSKEELYIQSLS
+625 PVPSKKELYIQSLA
-639 TDDSRY
+639 TDDYTS

-650 TNLEE
+650 DNFEE
-655 SQLEKYIVSNLVNFD
+655 FQLENYIVKNLVNFD
-670 DICYDENADFLYDLA
+670 DICYDENADLLYDLA
-685 GQVISHFFTYLSE
+685 GQIVSHFLTYLSE
-698 EDTQKVLYSYQREIA
+698 EETQKVLSDNQIEIA

-720 KKHFWEDTVDYEV
+720 KKHFWEDDKVEYKYE
-733 KISKGFT
+733 ISKGFT
-740 TLKESAYTTKAKNH
+740 TLKESAYSTNAKNC
-754 LDYRISPPDKN
+754 LDYKTSPPDKS

-775 SKCLYTEQKFQSE
+775 YKCLYTEQKFQSE
-788 AERVLSIIL
+788 AERLLSIIL

-812 QIYYKWEGDYLEY
+812 QIYYQWDGNYLEY
-825 QPDFVAETAEIIYML
+825 QPDFVAETEEIIYML
-840 EPKNRNEI
+840 EPKNRDEI
-848 DHPQVVAKKNVAVQW
+848 DHPQVLAKKDVALQW

-869 YMLKHNGKP
+869 YMLQHNGKP

-893 TLTGLGDR
+893 TLKGLGDR
-901 FKSNGYAFD
+901 FNTNGYV
-910 RDRSP
+910 
-915 K
+915 

>member
-1 MNQIVNN
+1 MNNIVNN
-8 IANRLSLRPPQRQSL
+8 IAHRLSLRQPQRKSL
-23 EILDRIC
+23 EILDRVC
-30 ELLPINEQ
+30 EILPINEQ

-47 INQEFS
+47 INQEFP
-53 TVTNFEREFPSLCF
+53 TVTDFEREFPSLCF

-86 NLAYDIKNFFVLAP
+86 HLAYDIKNFFVLAP

-105 NKLINDFTPNTPK
+105 NKLITDFTPNNPK

-127 AIQSPVIITGDNYET
+127 AINSPIIITGENYET

-184 ESYFEYLVHLK
+184 ESYFDYLSQLK
-195 DLVMLMD
+195 DLVILMD
-202 ESHRYRASAGIRV
+202 ESHRYRASAGIRA

-229 TPSVETSKKPVYF
+229 TPSIETSKKPVYF
-242 KNVIYEYSLGKA
+242 QNVIYEYSLGKA

-272 PASLSPGAIEEIKL
+272 PASLSPAAIEQIKL
-286 KDGIY
+286 EDGIY
-291 LHENIKAELKNYAL
+291 LHENIKAELKIYAL

-321 DTNHASQLLE
+321 DTTHATQLLE
-331 LIKSDEFAEGFYK
+331 LIKSDEFAAGFYK
-344 DKVIQVDSSKTGA
+344 DKVIQVDSSKTGS

-417 RLPYGRRTGIKIVDR
+417 RLPYGKRTGITIVDR

-452 SEIRLEQIIL
+452 SEIRLQQIIL
-462 TPEELEEKT
+462 TPEELEQK
-471 NTVVSQSK
+471 NKTVVSQSK
-479 LAQHLGIITEQTID
+479 LAQTLAITTEQKSVQNITIP
-493 QNREENINL
+493 ETEN
-502 PDTESQDVQTSIFAS
+502 QDIQTSIFAS
-517 PIEQKIANLTYQEI
+517 TIEQKIANLTYQEI

-537 PEKVPTTSYLSTPKV
+537 PEKVPTISYLSTPKV
-552 QAIVRE
+552 QSIVRE

-566 EQLEIEGVTTP
+566 EQLEIEGVNTP
-577 PNIEAIVAKTTNLVI
+577 PNIADIVAKTTNLVI

-601 LVIPKGEVKSGFRSF
+601 IVVPQGEVKSGFRSF
-616 ALDLTGLNY
+616 ALDVTDLNY
-625 PIPSKEELYIQSLS
+625 RVPSKKELYIQSLA
-639 TDDSRY
+639 TDDFTS

-650 TNLEE
+650 DNSEE
-655 SQLEKYIVSNLVNFD
+655 FQLENYIVKNLVNFD
-670 DICYDENADFLYDLA
+670 DICYDENADLLYDLA
-685 GQVISHFFTYLSE
+685 SQVISHFLTYLSE
-698 EDTQKVLYSYQREIA
+698 EETQKVLYYYQIEIA
-713 NFVHNQM
+713 NVVHNQM
-720 KKHFWEDTVDYEV
+720 IKHLWEDDKVEYKYE
-733 KISKGFT
+733 ISKGFT
-740 TLKESAYTTKAKNH
+740 SLKESAYTTNTKH
-754 LDYRISPPDKN
+754 YLDYRISPPDKS

-775 SKCLYTEQKFQSE
+775 SKCLYQEQKFQSE

-812 QIYYKWEGDYLEY
+812 QIYYKWDGNYLEY
-825 QPDFVAETAEIIYML
+825 QPDFVAETAEIIYIL
-840 EPKNRNEI
+840 EPKNRDEI
-848 DHPQVVAKKNVAVQW
+848 DNPQVVAKKDVAVKW
-863 CKYASE
+863 CQNASN
-869 YMLKHNGKP
+869 YMLQHNGKP

-893 TLTGLGDR
+893 TLTGLSDR
-901 FKSNGYAFD
+901 FQTK
-910 RDRSP
+910 
-915 K
+915 

>member
-1 MNQIVNN
+1 MNNIVNN

-23 EILDRIC
+23 EILDRVC
-30 ELLPINEQ
+30 EILPINEQ
-38 SDIETSLAK
+38 SDLETSLAK
-47 INQEFS
+47 INQQFP

-86 NLAYDIKNFFVLAP
+86 NLAYNIKNFFVLAP

-184 ESYFEYLVHLK
+184 ESYFDYLSQLK
-195 DLVMLMD
+195 DLVILMD
-202 ESHRYRASAGIRV
+202 ESHRYRASAGIRA

-220 PLMGLELTA
+220 PLIGLELTA
-229 TPSVETSKKPVYF
+229 TPSVETSKKTVYF
-242 KNVIYEYSLGKA
+242 QNIIYEYSLGKA
-254 ITDGF
+254 IRDGF

-272 PASLSPGAIEEIKL
+272 PASLSSAAIERIKL
-286 KDGIY
+286 EDGIY
-291 LHENIKAELKNYAL
+291 LHENIKAELKAYSIL
-305 QTGKP
+305 TGKP

-331 LIKSDEFAEGFYK
+331 LIKSDEFAEGFYQ

-402 ANSQILIKQSIGRGL
+402 ANSEILIKQSIGRGL
-417 RLPYGRRTGIKIVDR
+417 RLPYGKRTGITIVDR

-452 SEIRLEQIIL
+452 SEIRLQQIIL
-462 TPEELEEKT
+462 TPEELEEKKK
-471 NTVVSQSK
+471 TVISQSK
-479 LAQHLGIITEQTID
+479 LAQTLGITTEPKNED
-493 QNREENINL
+493 HFEDNREQNTEENTTV
-502 PDTESQDVQTSIFAS
+502 TETETQNIQTSIFAS
-517 PIEQKIANLTYQEI
+517 PVEQKIANLTYQEI

-537 PEKVPTTSYLSTPKV
+537 PDKVPTISYLATPKV
-552 QAIVRE
+552 QSMVRE
-558 AVAREYQP
+558 AVAKEYRP
-566 EQLEIEGVTTP
+566 EQLEIAGVITP
-577 PNIEAIVAKTTNLVI
+577 PDIASIVAKTTNLVI

-601 LVIPKGEVKSGFRSF
+601 LIVPQGEVKSGFRSF
-616 ALDLTGLNY
+616 ALDVTGLNY
-625 PIPSKEELYIQSLS
+625 PVPSKKELYIQSLA
-639 TDDSRY
+639 TDDSTS

-650 TNLEE
+650 DNFPESRLEN
-655 SQLEKYIVSNLVNFD
+655 YIVENLVNFD
-670 DICYDENADFLYDLA
+670 DICYDENADLLYDLA
-685 GQVISHFFTYLSE
+685 GQVVEHFLTYLTE
-698 EDTQKVLYSYQREIA
+698 EDTHKVLYFHQVEIA
-713 NFVHNQM
+713 NLVHNQM
-720 KKHFWEDTVDYEV
+720 QQHFWEDNVNYEV

-740 TLKESAYTTKAKNH
+740 TLKESAYTTNAKNY
-754 LDYRISPPDKN
+754 LDYRISPADKSK
-765 NMSKYLFTGF
+765 MSKYLFTGF
-775 SKCLYTEQKFQSE
+775 DKCLYQEQKFQSE

-825 QPDFVAETAEIIYML
+825 QPDFVAETTEMIYML
-840 EPKNRNEI
+840 EPKNRDEI
-848 DHPQVVAKKNVAVQW
+848 DDPQVVAKKNVAVQW
-863 CKYASE
+863 CKYASD

-893 TLTGLGDR
+893 TLKGLGDR
-901 FKSNGYAFD
+901 FTIKS
-910 RDRSP
+910 
-915 K
+915 

>member
-1 MNQIVNN
+1 MNNIVNN
-8 IANRLSLRPPQRQSL
+8 IAHRLSLRQPQRKSL
-23 EILDRIC
+23 EILDRVC
-30 ELLPINEQ
+30 EILPINEQ

-47 INQEFS
+47 INQEFP
-53 TVTNFEREFPSLCF
+53 TVTDFEREFPSLCF

-86 NLAYDIKNFFVLAP
+86 HLAYDIKNFFVLAP

-105 NKLINDFTPNTPK
+105 NKLITDFTPNNPK

-127 AIQSPVIITGDNYET
+127 AINSPIIITGENYET

-184 ESYFEYLVHLK
+184 ESYFDYLSQLK
-195 DLVMLMD
+195 DLVILMD
-202 ESHRYRASAGIRV
+202 ESHRYRASAGIRA

-229 TPSVETSKKPVYF
+229 TPSIETSKKPVYF
-242 KNVIYEYSLGKA
+242 QNVIYEYSLGKA
-254 ITDGF
+254 ITDDL

-272 PASLSPGAIEEIKL
+272 PASLSPAAIEQIKL
-286 KDGIY
+286 EDGIY
-291 LHENIKAELKNYAL
+291 LHENIKAELKIYAL

-321 DTNHASQLLE
+321 DTTHATQLLE
-331 LIKSDEFAEGFYK
+331 LIKSDEFAAGFYK
-344 DKVIQVDSSKTGA
+344 DKVIQVDSSKTGS
-357 QEDEMVERLLK
+357 QEDEMVEKLLK

-417 RLPYGRRTGIKIVDR
+417 RLPYGKRTGITIVDR

-452 SEIRLEQIIL
+452 SEIRLQQIIL
-462 TPEELEEKT
+462 TPEELEQK
-471 NTVVSQSK
+471 NKTVVSQSK
-479 LAQHLGIITEQTID
+479 LAQTLAITTEQKSVQNITIP
-493 QNREENINL
+493 ETEN
-502 PDTESQDVQTSIFAS
+502 QDIQTSIFAS
-517 PIEQKIANLTYQEI
+517 TIEQKIANLTYQEI

-537 PEKVPTTSYLSTPKV
+537 PEKVPTISYLSTPKV
-552 QAIVRE
+552 QSIVRE

-566 EQLEIEGVTTP
+566 EQLEIEGVNTP
-577 PNIEAIVAKTTNLVI
+577 PNIADIVAKTTNLVI

-601 LVIPKGEVKSGFRSF
+601 IVVPQGEVKSGFRSF
-616 ALDLTGLNY
+616 ALDVTDLNY
-625 PIPSKEELYIQSLS
+625 RVPSKKELYIQSLA
-639 TDDSRY
+639 TDDFTS

-650 TNLEE
+650 DNSEE
-655 SQLEKYIVSNLVNFD
+655 FQLENYIVKNLVNFD
-670 DICYDENADFLYDLA
+670 DICYDENADLLYDLA
-685 GQVISHFFTYLSE
+685 SQVISHFLTYLSE
-698 EDTQKVLYSYQREIA
+698 EETQKVLYYYQIEIA

-720 KKHFWEDTVDYEV
+720 IKHFWEDDKVEYKYE
-733 KISKGFT
+733 ISKGFT
-740 TLKESAYTTKAKNH
+740 SLKESAYTTNTKH
-754 LDYRISPPDKN
+754 YLDYRTSPPDKS

-775 SKCLYTEQKFQSE
+775 SKCLYQEQKFQSE

-812 QIYYKWEGDYLEY
+812 QIYYKWDGNYLEY
-825 QPDFVAETAEIIYML
+825 QPDFVAETAEIIYIL
-840 EPKNRNEI
+840 EPKNRDEI
-848 DHPQVVAKKNVAVQW
+848 DNPQVVAKKDVAVKW
-863 CKYASE
+863 CQNASN
-869 YMLKHNGKP
+869 YMLQHNGKP

-893 TLTGLGDR
+893 TLTGLSDR
-901 FKSNGYAFD
+901 FQTK
-910 RDRSP
+910 
-915 K
+915 

>member
-1 MNQIVNN
+1 MNNIVNN
-8 IANRLSLRPPQRQSL
+8 IAHRLSLRQPQRKSL
-23 EILDRIC
+23 EILDRVC
-30 ELLPINEQ
+30 EILPINEQ

-47 INQEFS
+47 INQEFP
-53 TVTNFEREFPSLCF
+53 TVTDFEREFPSLCF

-86 NLAYDIKNFFVLAP
+86 HLAYDIKNFFVLAP

-105 NKLINDFTPNTPK
+105 NKLITDFTPNNPK

-127 AIQSPVIITGDNYET
+127 AINSPIIITGENYET

-184 ESYFEYLVHLK
+184 ESYFDYLSQLK
-195 DLVMLMD
+195 DLVILMD
-202 ESHRYRASAGIRV
+202 ESHRYRASAGIRA

-229 TPSVETSKKPVYF
+229 TPSIETSKKPVYF
-242 KNVIYEYSLGKA
+242 QNVIYEYSLGKA

-272 PASLSPGAIEEIKL
+272 PASLSPAAIEQIKL
-286 KDGIY
+286 EDGIY
-291 LHENIKAELKNYAL
+291 LHENIKAELKIYAL

-321 DTNHASQLLE
+321 DTTHATQLLE
-331 LIKSDEFAEGFYK
+331 LIKSHEFAAGFYK
-344 DKVIQVDSSKTGA
+344 DKVIQVDSSKTGS

-417 RLPYGRRTGIKIVDR
+417 RLPYGKRTGITIVDR

-452 SEIRLEQIIL
+452 SEIRLQQIIL
-462 TPEELEEKT
+462 TPEELEQK
-471 NTVVSQSK
+471 NKTVVSQSK
-479 LAQHLGIITEQTID
+479 LAQTLGITTEQKSVQNITIP
-493 QNREENINL
+493 ETEN
-502 PDTESQDVQTSIFAS
+502 QDIQTSIFAS
-517 PIEQKIANLTYQEI
+517 TIEQKIANLTYQEI

-537 PEKVPTTSYLSTPKV
+537 PEKVPTISYLSTPKV
-552 QAIVRE
+552 QSIVRE

-566 EQLEIEGVTTP
+566 EQLEIEGVNTP
-577 PNIEAIVAKTTNLVI
+577 PNIADIVAKTTNLVI

-601 LVIPKGEVKSGFRSF
+601 IVVPQGEVKSGFRSF
-616 ALDLTGLNY
+616 ALDVTDLNY
-625 PIPSKEELYIQSLS
+625 RVPSKKELYIQSLA
-639 TDDSRY
+639 TDDSTS

-650 TNLEE
+650 DNSEE
-655 SQLEKYIVSNLVNFD
+655 FQLENYIVKNLVNFD
-670 DICYDENADFLYDLA
+670 DICYDENADLLYDLA
-685 GQVISHFFTYLSE
+685 SQVISHFLTYLSE
-698 EDTQKVLYSYQREIA
+698 EETQKVLYDYQIEIA
-713 NFVHNQM
+713 NVVHNQM
-720 KKHFWEDTVDYEV
+720 IKHFWEDDKVEYKYE
-733 KISKGFT
+733 ISKGFT
-740 TLKESAYTTKAKNH
+740 SLKESAYTTNTKH
-754 LDYRISPPDKN
+754 YLDYRISPPDKS

-775 SKCLYTEQKFQSE
+775 SKCLYQEQKFQSE

-812 QIYYKWEGDYLEY
+812 QIYYKWDGNYLEY
-825 QPDFVAETAEIIYML
+825 QPDFVAETAEIIYIL
-840 EPKNRNEI
+840 EPKNRDEI
-848 DHPQVVAKKNVAVQW
+848 DNPQVVAKKDVAVKW
-863 CKYASE
+863 CQNASN
-869 YMLKHNGKP
+869 YMLQHNGKP

-893 TLTGLGDR
+893 TLTGLSDR
-901 FKSNGYAFD
+901 FQTK
-910 RDRSP
+910 
-915 K
+915 

>member
-1 MNQIVNN
+1 MNNIVNN

-23 EILDRIC
+23 EILDRVCDI
-30 ELLPINEQ
+30 LPINGQ

-47 INQEFS
+47 IHQQFY
-53 TVTNFEREFPSLCF
+53 TVTDFEREFPSLCF

-86 NLAYDIKNFFVLAP
+86 NLVHGIKNFFVLAP

-105 NKLINDFTPNTPK
+105 NKLITDFTPNNPK

-127 AIQSPVIITGDNYET
+127 AINSPIIITGENYET
-142 NARTILDPQIPCKI
+142 NARTILDPQITCKI

-184 ESYFEYLVHLK
+184 ESYFDYLSQLK
-195 DLVMLMD
+195 DLVILMD
-202 ESHRYRASAGIRV
+202 ESHRYRASAGIRA

-272 PASLSPGAIEEIKL
+272 PASLSPAAIEQIKL
-286 KDGIY
+286 EDGIY
-291 LHENIKAELKNYAL
+291 LHENIKAELKTYAL
-305 QTGKP
+305 QTVKP

-321 DTNHASQLLE
+321 DTTHATQLLE
-331 LIKSDEFAEGFYK
+331 MIKSDEFAAGFYK
-344 DKVIQVDSSKTGA
+344 DKVIQVDSSKTGT

-402 ANSQILIKQSIGRGL
+402 ANSEILIKQSIGRGL
-417 RLPYGRRTGIKIVDR
+417 RLPYGKRTGITIVDR

-452 SEIRLEQIIL
+452 SEIRLQQIIL
-462 TPEELEEKT
+462 TSEELEEK
-471 NTVVSQSK
+471 NKTVVSQSK
-479 LAQHLGIITEQTID
+479 LAQTLGMTTEQKS
-493 QNREENINL
+493 EKNITV
-502 PDTESQDVQTSIFAS
+502 PETESQNIQTSIFAS
-517 PIEQKIANLTYQEI
+517 TIEQKIANLTYQEI
-531 QKLENQ
+531 QKLESQ

-552 QAIVRE
+552 QSIVRE

-566 EQLEIEGVTTP
+566 EQLEIEGVSTP
-577 PNIEAIVAKTTNLVI
+577 PDIADIVAKTTNLVI

-601 LVIPKGEVKSGFRSF
+601 IVVPQREVKSGFRSF
-616 ALDLTGLNY
+616 ALDVTGLNY
-625 PIPSKEELYIQSLS
+625 RVPSKKELYIQSLA
-639 TDDSRY
+639 TDDSTS

-650 TNLEE
+650 DDFEE
-655 SQLEKYIVSNLVNFD
+655 FQLENYIVKNLVNFD
-670 DICYDENADFLYDLA
+670 DICYDENADLLYDLA
-685 GQVISHFFTYLSE
+685 SQVISHFLTYLSE
-698 EDTQKVLYSYQREIA
+698 EETQKVLSDNQIEIA

-720 KKHFWEDTVDYEV
+720 IKHFWEDDKVEYKYE
-733 KISKGFT
+733 ISKGFT
-740 TLKESAYTTKAKNH
+740 TLKESAYTTNAKNY
-754 LDYRISPPDKN
+754 LNYRTSPPDKS

-775 SKCLYTEQKFQSE
+775 SKCLYKEQKFQSE

-812 QIYYKWEGDYLEY
+812 QIYYQWDGNYLEY

-840 EPKNRNEI
+840 EPKNREEI
-848 DHPQVVAKKNVAVQW
+848 DHPQVVAKKNVAVKW
-863 CKYASE
+863 CQNASN
-869 YMLKHNGKP
+869 YMLQHNGKP

-893 TLTGLGDR
+893 TLKGLGDAFGERSYR
-901 FKSNGYAFD
+901 FQTK
-910 RDRSP
+910 
-915 K
+915 

>member
-1 MNQIVNN
+1 MSNQLVNN
-8 IANRLSLRPPQRQSL
+8 IANRLSLRNPQRQSL
-23 EILDRIC
+23 EILDRVC
-30 ELLPINEQ
+30 EILPINEQ

-47 INQEFS
+47 INQQFP

-86 NLAYDIKNFFVLAP
+86 NLAYNIKNFFVLAP

-184 ESYFEYLVHLK
+184 ESYFDYLSQLK
-195 DLVMLMD
+195 DLVILMD
-202 ESHRYRASAGIRV
+202 ESHRYRASAGIRA

-229 TPSVETSKKPVYF
+229 TPSVETSKKTVYF
-242 KNVIYEYSLGKA
+242 QNIIYEYSLGKA
-254 ITDGF
+254 IRDRF

-272 PASLSPGAIEEIKL
+272 PSSLSPAAIERIKL
-286 KDGIY
+286 EDGIY
-291 LHENIKAELKNYAL
+291 LHENIKAELKAYAL
-305 QTGKP
+305 QTGKTIP
-310 IVKPFMLVIAR
+310 VKPFMLVIAR

-331 LIKSDEFAEGFYK
+331 LIKSDEFAEGFYQ

-357 QEDEMVERLLK
+357 QEDEMVEKLLK

-402 ANSQILIKQSIGRGL
+402 ANSEILIKQSIGRGL
-417 RLPYGRRTGIKIVDR
+417 RLPYGKRTGITIVDR

-452 SEIRLEQIIL
+452 SEIRLQQIIL
-462 TPEELEEKT
+462 TSEELAEKT
-471 NTVVSQSK
+471 KTVISQSK
-479 LAQHLGIITEQTID
+479 LAQTLGITTAPKIEDNIG
-493 QNREENINL
+493 ENIEPNITV
-502 PDTESQDVQTSIFAS
+502 TETAIQNIPTPIFAS
-517 PIEQKIANLTYQEI
+517 PLEQKIANLTYQEI

-552 QAIVRE
+552 QSIVRE
-558 AVAREYQP
+558 AVAREYRP
-566 EQLEIEGVTTP
+566 EQLEIEGVITP
-577 PNIEAIVAKTTNLVI
+577 PDIAAIVAKTTNLVI

-601 LVIPKGEVKSGFRSF
+601 LIVPQGEVRSGFRSF
-616 ALDLTGLNY
+616 ALDVTGLNNY
-625 PIPSKEELYIQSLS
+625 PVPSKKELYIQSLA
-639 TDDSRY
+639 TDDFTS

-650 TNLEE
+650 ANFQESRLED
-655 SQLEKYIVSNLVNFD
+655 YIVENLVNFD
-670 DICYDENADFLYDLA
+670 DICYDENADLLYDLA
-685 GQVISHFFTYLSE
+685 GQVVEHFLTYLSE
-698 EDTQKVLYSYQREIA
+698 EDTQKVLYYHQVEIA

-720 KKHFWEDTVDYEV
+720 KQNFWEDHVNYEV

-740 TLKESAYTTKAKNH
+740 TLKESAYTTNAKNY
-754 LDYRISPPDKN
+754 LDYRISPADKS

-775 SKCLYTEQKFQSE
+775 EKCLYQEQKFQSE

-825 QPDFVAETAEIIYML
+825 QPDFVAETADIIYML
-840 EPKNRNEI
+840 EPKNRDEI
-848 DHPQVVAKKNVAVQW
+848 DDPQVIAKKNVAVQW

-893 TLTGLGDR
+893 TLKGLGDR
-901 FKSNGYAFD
+901 FTIKS
-910 RDRSP
+910 
-915 K
+915 